1 MTNTNTQQVNMFSG
15 GMDTDTSDMFID
27 KNRYRMAKNLRFVT
41 DTQSSG
47 GELHAVQGF
56 KPVLKGLLPN
66 VIATTVVR
74 NLGVIVQKT
83 PNDDESKW
91 CVKTFDN
98 NKPIQLKTVFL
109 CKEEIGSDKPS
120 VLGLYETNKICKLYI
135 ADGVHPLMI
144 IDLLPKKEV
153 VPVNIDEVAI
163 YSSVVL
169 NKPVINGIT
178 SGSLKSGCVSYT
190 YRLYGLYGPGTEMSI
205 PTRQLQI
212 PEKPVSGNQLKGA
225 KSDYATGCGV
235 SITCNLDNP
244 VPDKFNHI
252 LIYRIS
258 YQVQGQLPLIE
269 LIYDG
274 KRTGNSVRFI
284 DSGQKALGTLTLE
297 EYNSVSGNH
306 IIPKIIESK
315 NDYLFAGNIKEQQH
329 DLFEDY
335 DTRAYS
341 FNPRGIAYLYDAS
354 GANKVNITSST
365 YDTVKPT
372 GDCFNKYNDM
382 STEPLDD
389 RYNYI
394 DGDGSYCRYDI
405 DKYYG
410 GTGVNISWRFV
421 TASLVGDA
429 NVSVRS
435 THSKYGNDGIGTS
448 SICIDKNTS
457 KSTDVTKPVV
467 CEYLKYHND
476 NSSENAQYDISEY
489 VSVSSSLSYS
499 DAKTSMLFRS
509 LRRDE
514 LYRYGIVLYHKNGS
528 ASNVKWIA
536 DIRTP
541 NITWDGCET
550 FYARGKNGNNPEDLI
565 VRPLGIEF
573 DVRNLPEDCVGYEIV
588 RCQRKESDIATI
600 SQGVISRPIAEQYS
614 PGLASRQT
622 TSGSTVYTP
631 SGFIT
636 TNRYWTG
643 DDAYARVHSDA
654 DSSGC
659 EADNFENNTI
669 YQFISPEVSY
679 LKGSIKDFENNTSLS
694 LNPVKYIFGA
704 SSTTLGN
711 TYNQYKTSLAYGG
724 KKYRGIYPSA
734 GNGRF
739 ACGYD
744 TFVQSDNGQ
753 SPVYKT
759 LSRKDAKSN
768 VLFPTLCGKK
778 DGIDIVNSLYK
789 FRSTFEQSIE
799 GIYALEAGRDD
810 ISTDAYGKH
819 GQYTGVTPSRGN
831 IYINY
836 DGTLSR
842 GVSWVSST
850 GDESD
855 VTHGGFQTV
864 RDATYMYVKLY
875 EQSSNVW
882 SRVHNANHIGQAGYI
897 KDDKAIGYVPVYR
910 RINNSLKFSVKDS
923 VIPKEFSWDDY
934 ASRIKDTANWTKSFN
949 DKIDAIGNTNYCNYV
964 SGGGFSQNLEAK
976 DGENFIR
983 DCQLYGPGGSCM
995 LLQIDP
1001 YDNYLDNVSYDKTVP
1016 NPETQILFDTF
1027 GTSNAV
1033 NSKPFTVPGPDPNEP
1048 SEPGSE
1054 DLYTITGFSSV
1065 MPQNPDGSNNVSL
1078 VVKPES
1084 LMGTFLCN
1092 LRKNII
1098 PYGGYSAVDRSL
1110 NTYCSYGNYFKKDDT
1125 NTKHVIFDGDCYI
1138 QPFEYVSMHKQANPE
1153 YLIMK
1158 TMMVVY
1164 VIPVETNINLAYTC
1178 GHELSRNLGDWKTT
1192 LSQIQPA
1199 NVMNKYTQTTPMYQY
1214 NSAYSID
1221 PTAKQYAAQ
1230 SIEEVSDT
1238 VDTRVVYAGP
1248 KQNGARIDSWSKFQ
1262 ASNYIDVDSKYGQL
1276 TQLKSFHNQLLFWQ
1290 ENAFGVLSVNERVQ
1304 ITDDSNMPLM
1314 LGTGGVLQ
1322 RYDYVLTTNG
1332 MKADQY
1338 ADTQSDSAV
1347 YWFDNDRR
1355 ELCSYTQNGSTSL
1368 SKARQIQNL
1377 MNASTLN
1384 YEPVVTYDKKFNEV
1398 LFNVT
1403 DTGAV
1408 VYSEQAQSFTGLY
1421 TIPMKAA
1428 LSFQSDLYFT
1438 DDTMYKWNEDGGNLG
1453 HFLKYVVND
1462 NSSYVKIFD
1471 NAEFGVQT
1479 NDEYNNMKLTF
1490 STKVG
1495 TGTLTKDDITN
1506 REYSYRY
1513 AIPRA
1518 NNAQYGDRMRDK
1530 TMSVEMTTDGDNNF
1544 SIQYIITKY
1553 RISWS

>member
-1 MTNTNTQQVNMFSG
+1 MTNANTQQINMFSG

-56 KPVLKGLLPN
+56 KPVLKELLTN
-66 VIATTVVR
+66 VIAATVVR
-74 NLGVIVQKT
+74 DLGVIIQKT
-83 PNDDESKW
+83 PNNNESKW

-120 VLGLYETNKICKLYI
+120 ILGLYETDKICKLYI

-144 IDLLPKKEV
+144 IDLFPKKEV
-153 VPVNIDEVAI
+153 VPVNIDEVTI

-169 NKPVINGIT
+169 NKPIINGFT
-178 SGSLKSGCVSYT
+178 SGSLKSGCVSYA

-212 PEKPVSGNQLKGA
+212 PEKPVSGNSLKGA

-235 SITCNLDNP
+235 SITCNLDDPIPN
-244 VPDKFNHI
+244 KFDHI

-274 KRTGNSVRFI
+274 KRTGNSVKFI

-335 DTRAYS
+335 DARAYS

-354 GANKVNITSST
+354 GVNRVNVTSST

-389 RYNYI
+389 RNNFI
-394 DGDGSYCRYDI
+394 DEDGSYCRYDI

-429 NVSVRS
+429 NVSVLA
-435 THSKYGNDGIGTS
+435 TGQYGNDRLGTS

-457 KSTDVTKPVV
+457 RSIDVTKPVV
-467 CEYLKYHND
+467 CKYLKYRND
-476 NSSENAQYDISEY
+476 NSSEEAQYDTSEY

-541 NITWDGCET
+541 NITWNGCET
-550 FYARGKNGNNPEDLI
+550 FHARGSKKEDFAEDLI
-565 VRPLGIEF
+565 VKPLGIEF

-614 PGLASRQT
+614 PGLASRPT
-622 TSGSTVYTP
+622 TAGSIVYTP

-643 DDAYARVHSDA
+643 NDAYARVHSNA
-654 DSSGC
+654 DSSGW

-679 LKGSIKDFENNTSLS
+679 LKGSMKDFDNNVSLS

-704 SSTTLGN
+704 SSTTLGD
-711 TYNQYKTSLAYGG
+711 TYNQYKTSLTYEG

-744 TFVQSDNGQ
+744 TFVQSDDGQ
-753 SPVYKT
+753 SAVYKT
-759 LSRKDAKSN
+759 LTRDKAKSN
-768 VLFPTLCGKK
+768 VLFPTLCCKN
-778 DGIDIVNSLYK
+778 DGVDIVNSLYK
-789 FRSTFEQSIE
+789 FRSSFELSRE
-799 GIYALEAGRDD
+799 DGYGSTEAGKDD
-810 ISTDAYGKH
+810 ISTDSNGNH
-819 GQYTGVTPSRGN
+819 NQYTGVTPSRGN
-831 IYINY
+831 IYINS
-836 DGTLSR
+836 DGTLTR
-842 GVSWVSST
+842 GVSFVMSY
-850 GDESD
+850 GNEGN
-855 VTHGGFQTV
+855 VTDGGFQTV

-875 EQSSNVW
+875 EQYSYVW

-897 KDDKAIGYVPVYR
+897 KGDEAVGYVPVYR
-910 RINNSLKFSVKDS
+910 RINNGLKFAVKDS

-934 ASRIKDTANWTKSFN
+934 ASRVKDTANWTKSFN

-976 DGENFIR
+976 DGDNFVR

-1001 YDNYLDNVSYDKTVP
+1001 YDSYLDNVSYDKTVP

-1027 GTSNAV
+1027 GTSGAV
-1033 NSKPFTVPGPDPNEP
+1033 NSNTFSVPK
-1048 SEPGSE
+1048 GSE
-1054 DLYTITGFSSV
+1054 DLYTITGFSNSSE
-1065 MPQNPDGSNNVSL
+1065 DEVSA
-1078 VVKPES
+1078 VIKPES
-1084 LMGTFLCN
+1084 LVGTFLCN
-1092 LRKNII
+1092 LRKNVI

-1164 VIPVETNINLAYTC
+1164 AIPVETNINLAYTY

-1248 KQNGARIDSWSKFQ
+1248 KQNGERIDSWSKFQ

-1276 TQLKSFHNQLLFWQ
+1276 TQLRSFHNQLLFWQ

-1304 ITDDSNMPLM
+1304 MTDDSNMPLI

-1355 ELCSYTQNGSTSL
+1355 ELCTYTQSGSAPL
-1368 SKARQIQNL
+1368 SKAKQVQNL

-1384 YEPVVTYDKKFNEV
+1384 NEPVVTYDKKFNEI

-1403 DTGAV
+1403 DIGAV
-1408 VYSEQAQSFTGLY
+1408 VYSELAQSFTGLY
-1421 TIPMKAA
+1421 TIPMKTA
-1428 LSFQSDLYFT
+1428 LSFQNDLYFT
-1438 DDTMYKWNEDGGNLG
+1438 DDTMYKWNEDGGSLG
-1453 HFLKYVVND
+1453 HSLKYVVND
-1462 NSSYVKIFD
+1462 NSSYVKTFD
-1471 NAEFGVQT
+1471 NAEFGAKT
-1479 NDEYNNMKLTF
+1479 NDECNNMKITF
-1490 STKVG
+1490 KTKVG

-1518 NNAQYGDRMRDK
+1518 ANAEYGDRMRDK
-1530 TMSVEMTTDGDNNF
+1530 TMSVEMTTDSDNNF

>member
-169 NKPVINGIT
+169 NKPIINGFT
-178 SGSLKSGCVSYT
+178 SGSLKSGCVSYA

-212 PEKPVSGNQLKGA
+212 PEKPVSGNSLKGA

-235 SITCNLDNP
+235 SITCNLDDP
-244 VPDKFNHI
+244 VPDKFDHI

-274 KRTGNSVRFI
+274 KRTGNSVKFI

-297 EYNSVSGNH
+297 EYNNVSGNH

-335 DTRAYS
+335 DARAYS

-354 GANKVNITSST
+354 GVNRVNVTSST

-389 RYNYI
+389 RNNFI
-394 DGDGSYCRYDI
+394 DEDGSYCRYDI

-429 NVSVRS
+429 NVSVLA
-435 THSKYGNDGIGTS
+435 TGQYGNDRLGTS

-457 KSTDVTKPVV
+457 RSIDVTKPVV
-467 CEYLKYHND
+467 CKYLKYRND
-476 NSSENAQYDISEY
+476 NSSEKAQYDTSEY

-541 NITWDGCET
+541 NITWNGCET
-550 FYARGKNGNNPEDLI
+550 FHARGSKKEDFAEDLI
-565 VRPLGIEF
+565 VKPLGIEF

-614 PGLASRQT
+614 PGLASRPT
-622 TSGSTVYTP
+622 TAGSIVYTP

-643 DDAYARVHSDA
+643 NDAYARVHSNA
-654 DSSGC
+654 DSSGW

-679 LKGSIKDFENNTSLS
+679 LKGSMKDFDNNVSLS

-704 SSTTLGN
+704 SSTTLGD
-711 TYNQYKTSLAYGG
+711 TYNQYKTSLTYEG

-744 TFVQSDNGQ
+744 TFVQSDDGQ
-753 SPVYKT
+753 SVVYKT
-759 LSRKDAKSN
+759 LTRDKAKSN
-768 VLFPTLCGKK
+768 VLFPTLCCKN
-778 DGIDIVNSLYK
+778 DGVDIVNSLYK
-789 FRSTFEQSIE
+789 FRSSFELSRE
-799 GIYALEAGRDD
+799 GGYGSTEAGKDD
-810 ISTDAYGKH
+810 VSTDSNGDH
-819 GQYTGVTPSRGN
+819 NQYTGVTPSRGN
-831 IYINY
+831 IYINS
-836 DGTLSR
+836 DGTLTR
-842 GVSWVSST
+842 GVSFVMSY
-850 GDESD
+850 GNEGN
-855 VTHGGFQTV
+855 VTDGGFQTV

-875 EQSSNVW
+875 EQYSYVW

-897 KDDKAIGYVPVYR
+897 KGDEAVGYVPVYR
-910 RINNSLKFSVKDS
+910 RINNGLKFAVKDS

-934 ASRIKDTANWTKSFN
+934 ASRVKDTANWTKSFN

-964 SGGGFSQNLEAK
+964 SGGGFSQNIEAK
-976 DGENFIR
+976 DGDNFVR

-1001 YDNYLDNVSYDKTVP
+1001 YDSYLDNVSYDKTVP

-1027 GTSNAV
+1027 GTSGAV
-1033 NSKPFTVPGPDPNEP
+1033 NSNTFSVPE
-1048 SEPGSE
+1048 GSE
-1054 DLYTITGFSSV
+1054 DLYTITGFSNS
-1065 MPQNPDGSNNVSL
+1065 SEEEVSA
-1078 VVKPES
+1078 VIKPES
-1084 LMGTFLCN
+1084 LIGTFLCN
-1092 LRKNII
+1092 LRKNVI

-1164 VIPVETNINLAYTC
+1164 AIPVETNINLAYTY

-1230 SIEEVSDT
+1230 SIEETSDT

-1248 KQNGARIDSWSKFQ
+1248 KQNGERIDSWSKFQ

-1276 TQLKSFHNQLLFWQ
+1276 TQLRSFHNQLLFWQ

-1304 ITDDSNMPLM
+1304 MTDDSNMPLI

-1355 ELCSYTQNGSTSL
+1355 ELCTYTQNGSAPL
-1368 SKARQIQNL
+1368 SKAKQVQNL

-1384 YEPVVTYDKKFNEV
+1384 NEPVVTYDKKFNEI

-1403 DTGAV
+1403 DIGAV
-1408 VYSEQAQSFTGLY
+1408 VYSELAQSFTGLY
-1421 TIPMKAA
+1421 TIPMKTA
-1428 LSFQSDLYFT
+1428 LSFQNDLYFT
-1438 DDTMYKWNEDGGNLG
+1438 DDTMYKWNEDGGSLG
-1453 HFLKYVVND
+1453 HSLKYVVND
-1462 NSSYVKIFD
+1462 NSSYVKTFD
-1471 NAEFGVQT
+1471 NAEFGAKT
-1479 NDEYNNMKLTF
+1479 NDECNNMKITF
-1490 STKVG
+1490 KTKVG

-1518 NNAQYGDRMRDK
+1518 ANAEYGDRMRDK

>member
-56 KPVLKGLLPN
+56 KPVLKELLTN

-74 NLGVIVQKT
+74 DLGVIIQNT
-83 PNDDESKW
+83 PNNNESKW

-98 NKPIQLKTVFL
+98 NSKPIQLKTVFL

-169 NKPVINGIT
+169 NKPVINGFT
-178 SGSLKSGCVSYT
+178 SGSLKSGCVSYA

-244 VPDKFNHI
+244 VPDKFDHI

-274 KRTGNSVRFI
+274 KRTGNSVKFI

-335 DTRAYS
+335 DARAYS

-354 GANKVNITSST
+354 GANKVDVTNST

-429 NVSVRS
+429 NVSVLA
-435 THSKYGNDGIGTS
+435 TGDYGNDMLGTS

-457 KSTDVTKPVV
+457 RSTDVTKPFV
-467 CEYLKYHND
+467 CKYLKYHND
-476 NSSENAQYDISEY
+476 DSSEETQYDTSEY

-550 FYARGKNGNNPEDLI
+550 FHARGSKKEGFAEDLI
-565 VRPLGIEF
+565 VKPLGIEF

-614 PGLASRQT
+614 PGLASRPT
-622 TSGSTVYTP
+622 TAGSTVYTP

-643 DDAYARVHSDA
+643 NDAYARVHSNA
-654 DSSGC
+654 DSSGW

-679 LKGSIKDFENNTSLS
+679 LKGSMKDFDNNVSLS

-711 TYNQYKTSLAYGG
+711 TYNQYKKGLAYEG

-744 TFVQSDNGQ
+744 TFVQSDDGK
-753 SPVYKT
+753 SAEYKT
-759 LSRKDAKSN
+759 LTRDKAKSN
-768 VLFPTLCGKK
+768 VLFPTLCCKN

-789 FRSTFEQSIE
+789 FRSTFELSVE
-799 GIYALEAGRDD
+799 GGISQAGYDD
-810 ISTDAYGKH
+810 ISG

-831 IYINY
+831 IYINS
-836 DGTLSR
+836 DGTLTR
-842 GVSWVSST
+842 GVSFVMSY
-850 GDESD
+850 GNEDN
-855 VTHGGFQTV
+855 VTDGGFQTV
-864 RDATYMYVKLY
+864 RDATYMYIKLY

-897 KDDKAIGYVPVYR
+897 KGDEAVGYTPVYR
-910 RINNSLKFSVKDS
+910 RINNSLKFAVKDS

-934 ASRIKDTANWTKSFN
+934 ASRVKDTANWTKSFN

-976 DGENFIR
+976 DGDNFVR

-1001 YDNYLDNVSYDKTVP
+1001 YDSYLDNTSYDKTVP

-1027 GTSNAV
+1027 GTSDAV
-1033 NSKPFTVPGPDPNEP
+1033 NSNTFSVPK
-1048 SEPGSE
+1048 GSE
-1054 DLYTITGFSSV
+1054 DLYTITGVLS
-1065 MPQNPDGSNNVSL
+1065 DGSERFAVI
-1078 VVKPES
+1078 KPES

-1092 LRKNII
+1092 LRKNVI

-1164 VIPVETNINLAYTC
+1164 AIPVETNINLAYTY

-1230 SIEEVSDT
+1230 SIEETSDT

-1248 KQNGARIDSWSKFQ
+1248 KQNGERIDSWSKFQ

-1304 ITDDSNMPLM
+1304 ITDDSNMPLI

-1355 ELCSYTQNGSTSL
+1355 ELCSYTQNGSAPL
-1368 SKARQIQNL
+1368 SKAKQVQNL
-1377 MNASTLN
+1377 MNTSTLN
-1384 YEPVVTYDKKFNEV
+1384 NEPVVTYDKKFNEI

-1403 DTGAV
+1403 DIGAV
-1408 VYSEQAQSFTGLY
+1408 VYSELAQSFTGLY
-1421 TIPMKAA
+1421 TIPMKTA
-1428 LSFQSDLYFT
+1428 LSFQNDLYFT
-1438 DDTMYKWNEDGGNLG
+1438 DDTMYKWNEDGGSLG
-1453 HFLKYVVND
+1453 HSLKYVVND
-1462 NSSYVKIFD
+1462 NSSYVKTFD
-1471 NAEFGVQT
+1471 NAEFGAKT
-1479 NDEYNNMKLTF
+1479 NDECNNMKITF
-1490 STKVG
+1490 KTKVG

-1518 NNAQYGDRMRDK
+1518 ANAEYGDRMRDK
-1530 TMSVEMTTDGDNNF
+1530 IMSVEMTTDGDNNF

>member
-56 KPVLKGLLPN
+56 KPVLKELLTN
-66 VIATTVVR
+66 VIAATVVR
-74 NLGVIVQKT
+74 DLGVIIQKT
-83 PNDDESKW
+83 PNNNESKW
-91 CVKTFDN
+91 CIKTFDN

-120 VLGLYETNKICKLYI
+120 ILGLYETDKICKLYI

-144 IDLLPKKEV
+144 IDLFPKKEV
-153 VPVNIDEVAI
+153 VPVNIDEVTI

-169 NKPVINGIT
+169 NKPIINGFT
-178 SGSLKSGCVSYT
+178 SGSLKSGCVSYA

-212 PEKPVSGNQLKGA
+212 PEKPVSGNSLKGA

-235 SITCNLDNP
+235 SITCNLDDP
-244 VPDKFNHI
+244 IPDKFDHI

-274 KRTGNSVRFI
+274 KRTGNSVKFI

-335 DTRAYS
+335 DARAYS

-354 GANKVNITSST
+354 GVNRVNVTSST

-389 RYNYI
+389 RNNFI
-394 DGDGSYCRYDI
+394 DEDGSYCRYDI

-429 NVSVRS
+429 NVSVLA
-435 THSKYGNDGIGTS
+435 TGQYGNDRLGTS

-457 KSTDVTKPVV
+457 RSIDVTKPVV
-467 CEYLKYHND
+467 CKYLKYRND
-476 NSSENAQYDISEY
+476 NSSEEAQYDTSEY

-550 FYARGKNGNNPEDLI
+550 FHARGSKKEDFAEDLI
-565 VRPLGIEF
+565 VKPLGIEF

-614 PGLASRQT
+614 PGLASRPT
-622 TSGSTVYTP
+622 TAGSIVYTP

-643 DDAYARVHSDA
+643 NDAYARVHSNA
-654 DSSGC
+654 DSSGW

-679 LKGSIKDFENNTSLS
+679 LKGFMKDFDNNVSLS

-704 SSTTLGN
+704 SSTTLGD
-711 TYNQYKTSLAYGG
+711 TYNQYKTSLTYEG

-744 TFVQSDNGQ
+744 TFVQSDDGQ
-753 SPVYKT
+753 SAVYKT
-759 LSRKDAKSN
+759 LTRDKAKSN
-768 VLFPTLCGKK
+768 VLFPTLCCKN
-778 DGIDIVNSLYK
+778 DGVDIVNSLYK
-789 FRSTFEQSIE
+789 FRSSFELSRE
-799 GIYALEAGRDD
+799 DGYGLTEAGKDD
-810 ISTDAYGKH
+810 ISTDSNGNH
-819 GQYTGVTPSRGN
+819 NQYTGVTPSRGN
-831 IYINY
+831 IYINS
-836 DGTLSR
+836 DGTLTR
-842 GVSWVSST
+842 GVSFVMSY
-850 GDESD
+850 GNEGN
-855 VTHGGFQTV
+855 VTDGGFQTV

-875 EQSSNVW
+875 EQYSYVW

-897 KDDKAIGYVPVYR
+897 KGDEAVGYVPVYR
-910 RINNSLKFSVKDS
+910 RINNGLKFAVKDS

-934 ASRIKDTANWTKSFN
+934 ASRVKDTANWTKSFN

-964 SGGGFSQNLEAK
+964 SGGGFSQNIEAK
-976 DGENFIR
+976 DGDNFVR

-1001 YDNYLDNVSYDKTVP
+1001 YDSYLDNVSYDKTVP

-1027 GTSNAV
+1027 GTSGAV
-1033 NSKPFTVPGPDPNEP
+1033 NSNTFSVPK
-1048 SEPGSE
+1048 GSE
-1054 DLYTITGFSSV
+1054 DLYTITGFSNSSEEEVSV
-1065 MPQNPDGSNNVSL
+1065 VI
-1078 VVKPES
+1078 KPES
-1084 LMGTFLCN
+1084 LIGTFLCN
-1092 LRKNII
+1092 LRKNVI

-1164 VIPVETNINLAYTC
+1164 AIPVETNINLAYTY

-1248 KQNGARIDSWSKFQ
+1248 KQNGERIDSWSKFQ

-1276 TQLKSFHNQLLFWQ
+1276 TQLRSFHNQLLFWQ

-1304 ITDDSNMPLM
+1304 MADDSNMPLI

-1355 ELCSYTQNGSTSL
+1355 ELCTYTQSGSAPL
-1368 SKARQIQNL
+1368 SKAKQVQNL

-1384 YEPVVTYDKKFNEV
+1384 NEPVVTYDKKFNEI

-1403 DTGAV
+1403 DIGAV
-1408 VYSEQAQSFTGLY
+1408 VYSELAQSFTGLY
-1421 TIPMKAA
+1421 TIPMKTA
-1428 LSFQSDLYFT
+1428 LSFQNDLYFT
-1438 DDTMYKWNEDGGNLG
+1438 DDTMYKWNEDGGSLG
-1453 HFLKYVVND
+1453 HSLKYVVND
-1462 NSSYVKIFD
+1462 NSSYVKTFD
-1471 NAEFGVQT
+1471 NAEFGAKT
-1479 NDEYNNMKLTF
+1479 NDECNNMKITF
-1490 STKVG
+1490 KTKVG

-1518 NNAQYGDRMRDK
+1518 ANAEYGDRMRDK

>member
-169 NKPVINGIT
+169 NKPIINDFT
-178 SGSLKSGCVSYT
+178 SGSLKSGCVSYA

-244 VPDKFNHI
+244 VPDKFDHI

-274 KRTGNSVRFI
+274 KRTGNSVKFI

-335 DTRAYS
+335 DARAYS
-341 FNPRGIAYLYDAS
+341 FNPRGIAYLYNAS
-354 GANKVNITSST
+354 GANRVNVTSST

-389 RYNYI
+389 RNNYI
-394 DGDGSYCRYDI
+394 DEDGSYCRYDI

-429 NVSVRS
+429 NVSVLA
-435 THSKYGNDGIGTS
+435 TGDYGNDMLGTS

-457 KSTDVTKPVV
+457 RSTDVTKPFV
-467 CEYLKYHND
+467 CKYLKYHND
-476 NSSENAQYDISEY
+476 DSSEEAQYDTSEY

-550 FYARGKNGNNPEDLI
+550 FHARGSKKEGFAEDLI
-565 VRPLGIEF
+565 VKPLGIEF

-614 PGLASRQT
+614 PGLASRPT
-622 TSGSTVYTP
+622 TAGSTVYTP

-643 DDAYARVHSDA
+643 NDAYARVHSNA
-654 DSSGC
+654 DSSGW

-679 LKGSIKDFENNTSLS
+679 LKGSMKDFDNNVSLS

-711 TYNQYKTSLAYGG
+711 TYNQYKKGLAYEG

-744 TFVQSDNGQ
+744 TFVQSNDGK
-753 SPVYKT
+753 SAEYKT
-759 LSRKDAKSN
+759 LTRDKAKSN
-768 VLFPTLCGKK
+768 VLFPTLCCKN

-789 FRSTFEQSIE
+789 FRSTFELSVE
-799 GIYALEAGRDD
+799 GGISQAGYDD
-810 ISTDAYGKH
+810 ISG
-819 GQYTGVTPSRGN
+819 GQYTGVTPSGGN
-831 IYINY
+831 IYINS
-836 DGTLSR
+836 DGTLTR
-842 GVSWVSST
+842 GVSFVMSY
-850 GDESD
+850 GNEDN
-855 VTHGGFQTV
+855 VTDGGFQTV

-897 KDDKAIGYVPVYR
+897 KGDEAVGYTPVYR
-910 RINNSLKFSVKDS
+910 RINNSLKFAVKDS

-934 ASRIKDTANWTKSFN
+934 ASRVKDTANWTKSFN
-949 DKIDAIGNTNYCNYV
+949 DKIDAVGNTNYCNYV

-976 DGENFIR
+976 DGDNFVR

-1001 YDNYLDNVSYDKTVP
+1001 YDSYLDNTSYDKTVP

-1027 GTSNAV
+1027 GTSGAV
-1033 NSKPFTVPGPDPNEP
+1033 NSNTFSVPK
-1048 SEPGSE
+1048 GSE
-1054 DLYTITGFSSV
+1054 DLYTITGVLS
-1065 MPQNPDGSNNVSL
+1065 DGSEALAVI
-1078 VVKPES
+1078 KPES
-1084 LMGTFLCN
+1084 LTGTFLCN
-1092 LRKNII
+1092 LRKNVI

-1138 QPFEYVSMHKQANPE
+1138 QPFEYVSMHKQVNPE

-1164 VIPVETNINLAYTC
+1164 AIPVETNINLAYTY

-1230 SIEEVSDT
+1230 SIEETSDT
-1238 VDTRVVYAGP
+1238 VDTRVVYSGP
-1248 KQNGARIDSWSKFQ
+1248 KQNGERIDSWSKFQ

-1355 ELCSYTQNGSTSL
+1355 ELCSYTQNGSAPL
-1368 SKARQIQNL
+1368 SKAKQVQNL

-1384 YEPVVTYDKKFNEV
+1384 NEPVVTYDKKFNEI

-1403 DTGAV
+1403 DIGAV
-1408 VYSEQAQSFTGLY
+1408 VYSELAQSFTGLY
-1421 TIPMKAA
+1421 TIPMKTA
-1428 LSFQSDLYFT
+1428 LSFQNDLYFT
-1438 DDTMYKWNEDGGNLG
+1438 DDTMYKWNEDGGSLG
-1453 HFLKYVVND
+1453 HSLKYVVND
-1462 NSSYVKIFD
+1462 NSSYVKTFD
-1471 NAEFGVQT
+1471 NAEFGAKT
-1479 NDEYNNMKLTF
+1479 NDECNNMKITF
-1490 STKVG
+1490 KTKVG

-1518 NNAQYGDRMRDK
+1518 ANAEYGDRMRDK

>member
-1 MTNTNTQQVNMFSG
+1 MTNANTQQINMFSG

-56 KPVLKGLLPN
+56 KPVLKELLTN
-66 VIATTVVR
+66 VIAATVVR
-74 NLGVIVQKT
+74 DLGVIIQKT
-83 PNDDESKW
+83 PNNNESKW

-120 VLGLYETNKICKLYI
+120 ILGLYETDKICKLYI

-144 IDLLPKKEV
+144 IDLFPKKEV
-153 VPVNIDEVAI
+153 VPVNIDEVTI

-169 NKPVINGIT
+169 NKPIINGFT
-178 SGSLKSGCVSYT
+178 SGSLKSGCVSYA
-190 YRLYGLYGPGTEMSI
+190 YRLYGLYGAGTEMSI

-212 PEKPVSGNQLKGA
+212 PEKPVSGNSLKGA

-235 SITCNLDNP
+235 SITCNLDDP
-244 VPDKFNHI
+244 IPDKFDHI

-274 KRTGNSVRFI
+274 KRTGNSVKFI

-335 DTRAYS
+335 DARAYS

-354 GANKVNITSST
+354 GVNRVNVTSST

-389 RYNYI
+389 RNNFI
-394 DGDGSYCRYDI
+394 DDDGSYCRYDI

-429 NVSVRS
+429 NVSVLA
-435 THSKYGNDGIGTS
+435 TGQYGNDRLGTS

-457 KSTDVTKPVV
+457 RSIDVTKPVV
-467 CEYLKYHND
+467 CKYLKYRND
-476 NSSENAQYDISEY
+476 NSSEEAQYDTSEY

-550 FYARGKNGNNPEDLI
+550 FHARGSKKEDFAEDLI
-565 VRPLGIEF
+565 VKPLGIEF

-614 PGLASRQT
+614 PGLASRPT
-622 TSGSTVYTP
+622 TAGSIVYTP

-643 DDAYARVHSDA
+643 NDAYARVHSNA
-654 DSSGC
+654 DSSGW

-679 LKGSIKDFENNTSLS
+679 LKGSMKDFDNNASLS

-704 SSTTLGN
+704 SSTTLGD
-711 TYNQYKTSLAYGG
+711 TYNQYKTSLTYEG

-744 TFVQSDNGQ
+744 TFVQSDDRQ
-753 SPVYKT
+753 SAVYKT
-759 LSRKDAKSN
+759 LTRDKAKSN
-768 VLFPTLCGKK
+768 VLFPTLCCKN
-778 DGIDIVNSLYK
+778 DGVDIVNSLYK
-789 FRSTFEQSIE
+789 FRSSFELSRE
-799 GIYALEAGRDD
+799 DGYGLTEAGKDD
-810 ISTDAYGKH
+810 ISTDSNGNH
-819 GQYTGVTPSRGN
+819 NQYTGVTPSRGN
-831 IYINY
+831 IYINS
-836 DGTLSR
+836 DGTLTR
-842 GVSWVSST
+842 GVSFVMSY
-850 GDESD
+850 GNEGN
-855 VTHGGFQTV
+855 VTDGGFQTV

-875 EQSSNVW
+875 EQYSYVW

-897 KDDKAIGYVPVYR
+897 KGDEAVGYVPIYR
-910 RINNSLKFSVKDS
+910 RINNSLKFAVKDS
-923 VIPKEFSWDDY
+923 IIPKEFSWDDY
-934 ASRIKDTANWTKSFN
+934 ASRVKDTANWTKSFN

-964 SGGGFSQNLEAK
+964 SGGGFSQNIEAK
-976 DGENFIR
+976 DGDNFVR

-1001 YDNYLDNVSYDKTVP
+1001 YDSYLDNVSYDKTVP

-1027 GTSNAV
+1027 GTSGAV
-1033 NSKPFTVPGPDPNEP
+1033 NSNTFSVPK
-1048 SEPGSE
+1048 GSE
-1054 DLYTITGFSSV
+1054 DLYTITGFSNSSE
-1065 MPQNPDGSNNVSL
+1065 DEVSA
-1078 VVKPES
+1078 VIKPES
-1084 LMGTFLCN
+1084 LIGTFLCN
-1092 LRKNII
+1092 LRKNVI

-1138 QPFEYVSMHKQANPE
+1138 QPFEYVSMHKQVNPE

-1164 VIPVETNINLAYTC
+1164 AIPVETNINLAYTY

-1230 SIEEVSDT
+1230 SIEETSDT
-1238 VDTRVVYAGP
+1238 VDTRVVYTGP
-1248 KQNGARIDSWSKFQ
+1248 KQNGERIDSWSKFQ

-1276 TQLKSFHNQLLFWQ
+1276 TQLRSFHNQLLFWQ

-1304 ITDDSNMPLM
+1304 MTDDSNMPLI

-1355 ELCSYTQNGSTSL
+1355 ELYTYTQSGSAPL
-1368 SKARQIQNL
+1368 SKAKQVQNL

-1384 YEPVVTYDKKFNEV
+1384 NEPVVTYDKKFNEI

-1403 DTGAV
+1403 DIGAV
-1408 VYSEQAQSFTGLY
+1408 VYSELAQSFTGLY

-1438 DDTMYKWNEDGGNLG
+1438 NDTMYKWNEDGGNLG
-1453 HFLKYVVND
+1453 HSLKYVVND

-1471 NAEFGVQT
+1471 NAEFGAQT
-1479 NDEYNNMKLTF
+1479 NDECNNMKITF
-1490 STKVG
+1490 KTKVG

-1518 NNAQYGDRMRDK
+1518 ANAEYGDRMRDK

>member
-1 MTNTNTQQVNMFSG
+1 MTNANTQQINMFSG

-56 KPVLKGLLPN
+56 KPVLKELLTN
-66 VIATTVVR
+66 VIAATVVR
-74 NLGVIVQKT
+74 DLGVIIQKT
-83 PNDDESKW
+83 PNNNESKW

-120 VLGLYETNKICKLYI
+120 ILGLYETDKICKLYI

-144 IDLLPKKEV
+144 IDLFPKKEV
-153 VPVNIDEVAI
+153 VPVNIDEVTI

-169 NKPVINGIT
+169 NKPIINGFT
-178 SGSLKSGCVSYT
+178 SGSLKSGCVSYA

-212 PEKPVSGNQLKGA
+212 PEKPLSGNQLKGA

-244 VPDKFNHI
+244 VPDKFDHI

-274 KRTGNSVRFI
+274 KRTGNSVKFI

-335 DTRAYS
+335 DARAYS

-354 GANKVNITSST
+354 GVNRVDVTSST

-382 STEPLDD
+382 SIEPLDD
-389 RYNYI
+389 RNNFI
-394 DGDGSYCRYDI
+394 DEDGSYCRYDI

-429 NVSVRS
+429 NVSVLA
-435 THSKYGNDGIGTS
+435 TGKYGNDRLGTS

-457 KSTDVTKPVV
+457 RSIDVTKPVV
-467 CEYLKYHND
+467 CKYLKYRND
-476 NSSENAQYDISEY
+476 NSSEKAQYDTSEY

-550 FYARGKNGNNPEDLI
+550 FHARGSREEDFAEDLI
-565 VRPLGIEF
+565 VKPLGIEF

-614 PGLASRQT
+614 PVLASRPT
-622 TSGSTVYTP
+622 IAGSIVYTP

-643 DDAYARVHSDA
+643 NDAYARVYSNA
-654 DSSGC
+654 DSSGW

-679 LKGSIKDFENNTSLS
+679 LKGSMKDFNNNVSLS

-704 SSTTLGN
+704 SSTTLGD
-711 TYNQYKTSLAYGG
+711 TYNQYKTSLTYEG

-744 TFVQSDNGQ
+744 TFVQSDDGQ
-753 SPVYKT
+753 SVVYKT
-759 LSRKDAKSN
+759 LTRDKAKSN
-768 VLFPTLCGKK
+768 VLFPTLCCKN
-778 DGIDIVNSLYK
+778 DGVDIVNSLYK
-789 FRSTFEQSIE
+789 FRSSFEFSRE
-799 GIYALEAGRDD
+799 YGLTEAGKDD
-810 ISTDAYGKH
+810 ISTDSKGNNN
-819 GQYTGVTPSRGN
+819 QYTGVTPSRGN
-831 IYINY
+831 IYINS
-836 DGTLSR
+836 DGTLTR
-842 GVSWVSST
+842 GVSFVMSY
-850 GDESD
+850 GNEGN
-855 VTHGGFQTV
+855 VTDGGFQTV
-864 RDATYMYVKLY
+864 RDATYIYVKLY
-875 EQSSNVW
+875 EQSSYVW

-897 KDDKAIGYVPVYR
+897 KGDKAVGYVPVYR
-910 RINNSLKFSVKDS
+910 RINNGLKFAVRDS

-934 ASRIKDTANWTKSFN
+934 ASRVKDTANWTKSFN

-964 SGGGFSQNLEAK
+964 SGGGFSQNIEAK
-976 DGENFIR
+976 DGDNFVR

-1001 YDNYLDNVSYDKTVP
+1001 YDSYLDNTLYDRTVP

-1027 GTSNAV
+1027 GTSGAV
-1033 NSKPFTVPGPDPNEP
+1033 NSNTFSVPK
-1048 SEPGSE
+1048 GSE
-1054 DLYTITGFSSV
+1054 DLYTVTGFSNRSE
-1065 MPQNPDGSNNVSL
+1065 DEVSA
-1078 VVKPES
+1078 VIKPES
-1084 LMGTFLCN
+1084 LVGTFLCN
-1092 LRKNII
+1092 LRKNVI

-1110 NTYCSYGNYFKKDDT
+1110 NTYCSYGNYFKKDDA

-1164 VIPVETNINLAYTC
+1164 AIPVETNINLAYTY

-1248 KQNGARIDSWSKFQ
+1248 KQNGERIDSWSKFQ

-1276 TQLKSFHNQLLFWQ
+1276 TQLRSFHNQLLFWQ

-1304 ITDDSNMPLM
+1304 MTDDSNMPLI
-1314 LGTGGVLQ
+1314 LGIGGVLQ

-1332 MKADQY
+1332 MKANQY

-1355 ELCSYTQNGSTSL
+1355 ELCTYTQNGSVPL
-1368 SKARQIQNL
+1368 SKAKQVQNL

-1384 YEPVVTYDKKFNEV
+1384 NEPVVTYDKKFNEI

-1403 DTGAV
+1403 DIGAV
-1408 VYSEQAQSFTGLY
+1408 VYSELAQSFTGLY
-1421 TIPMKAA
+1421 TIPMKTA
-1428 LSFQSDLYFT
+1428 LSFQNDLYFT
-1438 DDTMYKWNEDGGNLG
+1438 ADTMYKWNEDGGSLG
-1453 HFLKYVVND
+1453 HSLKYVVND
-1462 NSSYVKIFD
+1462 NSSYVKTFD
-1471 NAEFGVQT
+1471 NAEFGAKT
-1479 NDEYNNMKLTF
+1479 NDECNNMKITF
-1490 STKVG
+1490 KTKVG

-1518 NNAQYGDRMRDK
+1518 ANAEYGDRMRDK

>member
-1 MTNTNTQQVNMFSG
+1 MTNINTQQVNTFSG

-27 KNRYRMAKNLRFVT
+27 KNRYRMVKNLRFVT

-47 GELHAVQGF
+47 GELHAVRGF

-169 NKPVINGIT
+169 NKPIINGFT
-178 SGSLKSGCVSYT
+178 SGSLKSGCVSYA

-212 PEKPVSGNQLKGA
+212 PEKPVSGNSLKGA

-235 SITCNLDNP
+235 SITCNLDDP
-244 VPDKFNHI
+244 IPDKFDHI

-274 KRTGNSVRFI
+274 KRTGNSVKFI

-335 DTRAYS
+335 DARAYS

-354 GANKVNITSST
+354 GVNRVNVTSST

-389 RYNYI
+389 RNNFI
-394 DGDGSYCRYDI
+394 DEDGSYCRYDI

-429 NVSVRS
+429 NVSVLA
-435 THSKYGNDGIGTS
+435 TGQYGNDRLGTS

-457 KSTDVTKPVV
+457 RSIDVTKPVV
-467 CEYLKYHND
+467 CKYLKYRND
-476 NSSENAQYDISEY
+476 NSSEEAQYDTSEY

-550 FYARGKNGNNPEDLI
+550 FHARGSKKEDFAEDLI
-565 VRPLGIEF
+565 VKPLGIEF

-614 PGLASRQT
+614 PGLASRPT
-622 TSGSTVYTP
+622 TAGSIVYTP

-643 DDAYARVHSDA
+643 NDAYARVHSNA
-654 DSSGC
+654 DSSGW

-679 LKGSIKDFENNTSLS
+679 LKGSMKDFDNNASLS

-704 SSTTLGN
+704 SSTTLGD
-711 TYNQYKTSLAYGG
+711 TYNQYKTSLTYEG

-744 TFVQSDNGQ
+744 TFVQSDDGQ
-753 SPVYKT
+753 SAEYKT
-759 LSRKDAKSN
+759 LTRDKAKSN
-768 VLFPTLCGKK
+768 VLFPTLCCKN
-778 DGIDIVNSLYK
+778 DGVDIVNSLYK
-789 FRSTFEQSIE
+789 FRSSFELSRE
-799 GIYALEAGRDD
+799 GGYGSTEAGKDD
-810 ISTDAYGKH
+810 VSTDSNGDH
-819 GQYTGVTPSRGN
+819 NQYTGVTPSRGN
-831 IYINY
+831 IYINS
-836 DGTLSR
+836 DGTLTR
-842 GVSWVSST
+842 GVSFVMSY
-850 GDESD
+850 GNEGN
-855 VTHGGFQTV
+855 VTDGGFQTV

-875 EQSSNVW
+875 EQYSYVW

-897 KDDKAIGYVPVYR
+897 KGDEAVGYVPVYR
-910 RINNSLKFSVKDS
+910 RINNRLKFAVKDS

-934 ASRIKDTANWTKSFN
+934 ASRVKDTANWTKSFN

-964 SGGGFSQNLEAK
+964 SGGGFSQNIEAK
-976 DGENFIR
+976 DGDNFVR

-1001 YDNYLDNVSYDKTVP
+1001 YDSYLDNTPYDKTVP

-1027 GTSNAV
+1027 GTSGAV
-1033 NSKPFTVPGPDPNEP
+1033 NSNTFSVPK
-1048 SEPGSE
+1048 GSE
-1054 DLYTITGFSSV
+1054 DLYTITGVLS
-1065 MPQNPDGSNNVSL
+1065 DGSEALAVI
-1078 VVKPES
+1078 KPES
-1084 LMGTFLCN
+1084 LTGTFLCN
-1092 LRKNII
+1092 LRKNVI

-1138 QPFEYVSMHKQANPE
+1138 QPFEYVSMHKQTNPE

-1164 VIPVETNINLAYTC
+1164 AIPVETNINLAYTY

-1248 KQNGARIDSWSKFQ
+1248 KQNGERIDSWSKFQ

-1355 ELCSYTQNGSTSL
+1355 ELCTYTQNGSVPL
-1368 SKARQIQNL
+1368 SKAKQVQNL

-1384 YEPVVTYDKKFNEV
+1384 NEPVVTYDKKFNEI

-1403 DTGAV
+1403 DIGAV
-1408 VYSEQAQSFTGLY
+1408 VYSELAQSFTGLY
-1421 TIPMKAA
+1421 TIPMKTA
-1428 LSFQSDLYFT
+1428 LSFQNDLYFT
-1438 DDTMYKWNEDGGNLG
+1438 DDTMYKWNEDGGSLG
-1453 HFLKYVVND
+1453 HSLKYVVND
-1462 NSSYVKIFD
+1462 NSSYVKTFD
-1471 NAEFGVQT
+1471 NAEFGAKT
-1479 NDEYNNMKLTF
+1479 NDECNNMKITF
-1490 STKVG
+1490 KTKVG

-1518 NNAQYGDRMRDK
+1518 ANAEYGDRMRDK
-1530 TMSVEMTTDGDNNF
+1530 TMSVEMTTDDDNNF

>member
-1 MTNTNTQQVNMFSG
+1 MTNANTQQINMFSG

-56 KPVLKGLLPN
+56 KPVLKELLTN
-66 VIATTVVR
+66 VIAATVVR
-74 NLGVIVQKT
+74 DLGVIIQKT
-83 PNDDESKW
+83 PNNNESKW

-120 VLGLYETNKICKLYI
+120 ILGLYETDKICKLYI

-144 IDLLPKKEV
+144 IDLFPKKEV
-153 VPVNIDEVAI
+153 VPVNIDEVTI

-169 NKPVINGIT
+169 NKPIINGFT
-178 SGSLKSGCVSYT
+178 SGSLKSGCVSYA

-212 PEKPVSGNQLKGA
+212 PEKPVSGNSLKGA

-235 SITCNLDNP
+235 SIICNLDDP
-244 VPDKFNHI
+244 IPDKFDHI

-274 KRTGNSVRFI
+274 KRTGNSVKFI

-335 DTRAYS
+335 DARAYS

-354 GANKVNITSST
+354 GVNMVNVTSST

-389 RYNYI
+389 RNNFI
-394 DGDGSYCRYDI
+394 DKDGSYCRYDI

-429 NVSVRS
+429 NVSVLA
-435 THSKYGNDGIGTS
+435 TGQYGNDRLGTS

-457 KSTDVTKPVV
+457 RSIDVTKPVV
-467 CEYLKYHND
+467 CKYLKYRND
-476 NSSENAQYDISEY
+476 NSSEEAQYDTSEY

-541 NITWDGCET
+541 NITWNGCET
-550 FYARGKNGNNPEDLI
+550 FHARGSKKEDFAEDLI
-565 VRPLGIEF
+565 VKPLGIEF

-614 PGLASRQT
+614 PGLASRST
-622 TSGSTVYTP
+622 TAGSIVYTP

-643 DDAYARVHSDA
+643 NDAYARVHSNA
-654 DSSGC
+654 DSSGW

-679 LKGSIKDFENNTSLS
+679 LKGSMKDFDNNVSLS

-704 SSTTLGN
+704 SSTTLGD
-711 TYNQYKTSLAYGG
+711 TYNQYKTSLTYEG

-744 TFVQSDNGQ
+744 TFVQSDDGQ
-753 SPVYKT
+753 SAVYKT
-759 LSRKDAKSN
+759 LTRDKAKSN
-768 VLFPTLCGKK
+768 VLFPTLCCKN
-778 DGIDIVNSLYK
+778 DGVDIVNSLYK
-789 FRSTFEQSIE
+789 FRSSFELSRE
-799 GIYALEAGRDD
+799 DGYGSTEAGKDD
-810 ISTDAYGKH
+810 ISTDSNGNH
-819 GQYTGVTPSRGN
+819 NQYTGVTPSRGN
-831 IYINY
+831 IYINS
-836 DGTLSR
+836 DGTLTR
-842 GVSWVSST
+842 GVSFVMSY
-850 GDESD
+850 GNEGN
-855 VTHGGFQTV
+855 VTDGGFQTV

-875 EQSSNVW
+875 EQSSYVW

-897 KDDKAIGYVPVYR
+897 KGDETVGYVPVYR
-910 RINNSLKFSVKDS
+910 RINNSLKFAVKDS

-934 ASRIKDTANWTKSFN
+934 ASRVKDTANWTKSFN

-964 SGGGFSQNLEAK
+964 SGGGFSQNIEAK
-976 DGENFIR
+976 DGDNFVR

-1001 YDNYLDNVSYDKTVP
+1001 YDSYLDNVSYDKTVP

-1027 GTSNAV
+1027 GTSGAV
-1033 NSKPFTVPGPDPNEP
+1033 NSNTFSVPK
-1048 SEPGSE
+1048 GSE
-1054 DLYTITGFSSV
+1054 DLYTITGFSNSSEEEV
-1065 MPQNPDGSNNVSL
+1065 WAVI
-1078 VVKPES
+1078 KPES
-1084 LMGTFLCN
+1084 LIGTFLCN
-1092 LRKNII
+1092 LRKNVI

-1164 VIPVETNINLAYTC
+1164 AIPVETNINLAYTY

-1248 KQNGARIDSWSKFQ
+1248 KQNGERIDSWSKFQ

-1276 TQLKSFHNQLLFWQ
+1276 TQLRSFYNQLLFWQ

-1304 ITDDSNMPLM
+1304 MTDDSNMPLI
-1314 LGTGGVLQ
+1314 LGTGGALQ

-1355 ELCSYTQNGSTSL
+1355 ELCTYTQNGSAPL
-1368 SKARQIQNL
+1368 SKAKQVQNL

-1384 YEPVVTYDKKFNEV
+1384 NEPVVTYDKKFNEI

-1403 DTGAV
+1403 DIGAV
-1408 VYSEQAQSFTGLY
+1408 VYSELAQSFTGLY
-1421 TIPMKAA
+1421 TIPMKTA
-1428 LSFQSDLYFT
+1428 LSFQNDLYFT
-1438 DDTMYKWNEDGGNLG
+1438 DDTMYKWNEDGGSLG
-1453 HFLKYVVND
+1453 HSLKYVVND
-1462 NSSYVKIFD
+1462 NSSYVKTFD
-1471 NAEFGVQT
+1471 NAEFGAKT
-1479 NDEYNNMKLTF
+1479 NDECNNMKITF
-1490 STKVG
+1490 KTKVG

-1518 NNAQYGDRMRDK
+1518 ANAEYGDRMRDK
-1530 TMSVEMTTDGDNNF
+1530 TMSVEMTTDDDNNF

>member
-1 MTNTNTQQVNMFSG
+1 MTNANTQQINMFSG

-56 KPVLKGLLPN
+56 KPVLKELLTN
-66 VIATTVVR
+66 VIAATVVR
-74 NLGVIVQKT
+74 DLGVIIQKT
-83 PNDDESKW
+83 PNNNESKW
-91 CVKTFDN
+91 CVKTFNN

-120 VLGLYETNKICKLYI
+120 ILGLCETDKIYKLYI

-144 IDLLPKKEV
+144 IDLFPKKEV
-153 VPVNIDEVAI
+153 VPVNIDEVTI

-169 NKPVINGIT
+169 NKPIINGFT
-178 SGSLKSGCVSYT
+178 SGSLKSGCVSYA

-212 PEKPVSGNQLKGA
+212 PEKPVSGNSLKGA

-235 SITCNLDNP
+235 SITCNLDDP
-244 VPDKFNHI
+244 IPDKFDHI

-274 KRTGNSVRFI
+274 KRTGNSVKFI
-284 DSGQKALGTLTLE
+284 DSGKKALGTLTLE

-335 DTRAYS
+335 DARAYS

-354 GANKVNITSST
+354 GVNKVNVTSST

-389 RYNYI
+389 RVNYI
-394 DGDGSYCRYDI
+394 DNDGSYCRYDI

-429 NVSVRS
+429 NVSVLA
-435 THSKYGNDGIGTS
+435 TGKYGNDGLGTS

-457 KSTDVTKPVV
+457 RSIDVTKPVV
-467 CEYLKYHND
+467 CKYLKYRND
-476 NSSENAQYDISEY
+476 NSSEEAQYDTSEY
-489 VSVSSSLSYS
+489 VSIDSSLSYS

-541 NITWDGCET
+541 NITWKGCET
-550 FYARGKNGNNPEDLI
+550 FHARSKTGDFAEDLI
-565 VRPLGIEF
+565 VKPLGIEF

-614 PGLASRQT
+614 PGLASRPT

-643 DDAYARVHSDA
+643 NDAYARVYSNA
-654 DSSGC
+654 DSSGW

-679 LKGSIKDFENNTSLS
+679 LKGSMKDFDNNVSLS

-704 SSTTLGN
+704 SSTTLGD
-711 TYNQYKTSLAYGG
+711 TYNQYKTSLAYEG

-744 TFVQSDNGQ
+744 TFVQSDDGL
-753 SPVYKT
+753 SAVYKT
-759 LSRKDAKSN
+759 LTRVKAKSN
-768 VLFPTLCGKK
+768 VLFPTLCCKN
-778 DGIDIVNSLYK
+778 DGVDIVNSLYK
-789 FRSTFEQSIE
+789 FRSTFELSNE
-799 GIYALEAGRDD
+799 NAPLEVSGIPEAGNDD
-810 ISTDAYGKH
+810 ISTDSNGNH
-819 GQYTGVTPSRGN
+819 NQYTGVTPSRGN
-831 IYINY
+831 IYINS
-836 DGTLSR
+836 DGILTR
-842 GVSWVSST
+842 GVSFVMSY
-850 GDESD
+850 GNADN
-855 VTHGGFQTV
+855 VTDGGFQTV

-875 EQSSNVW
+875 EQSSYVW

-897 KDDKAIGYVPVYR
+897 KGDEAVGYVPIYR
-910 RINNSLKFSVKDS
+910 RINNSLKFAVKDS

-934 ASRIKDTANWTKSFN
+934 ASRVKDTANWTKSFN

-964 SGGGFSQNLEAK
+964 SGGGFSQDLKAK
-976 DGENFIR
+976 DGDNFVR

-1001 YDNYLDNVSYDKTVP
+1001 YDSYLDNVSYDKTVP

-1027 GTSNAV
+1027 GTSGAV
-1033 NSKPFTVPGPDPNEP
+1033 NSIAFSVPK
-1048 SEPGSE
+1048 GSE
-1054 DLYTITGFSSV
+1054 DLYTITGFSNS
-1065 MPQNPDGSNNVSL
+1065 SEEEVSA
-1078 VVKPES
+1078 VIKPES
-1084 LMGTFLCN
+1084 LVGTFLCN
-1092 LRKNII
+1092 LRKNVI

-1125 NTKHVIFDGDCYI
+1125 STKHVIFDGDCYI

-1164 VIPVETNINLAYTC
+1164 AIPVETNINLAYTY

-1199 NVMNKYTQTTPMYQY
+1199 NVMNKYTQTAPMYQY

-1238 VDTRVVYAGP
+1238 VDTRVVYTGP
-1248 KQNGARIDSWSKFQ
+1248 KQKGERIDSWSKFQ

-1276 TQLKSFHNQLLFWQ
+1276 TQLRSFHNQLLFWQ

-1304 ITDDSNMPLM
+1304 MTDDSNMPLI

-1332 MKADQY
+1332 MKANQY

-1355 ELCSYTQNGSTSL
+1355 ELCTYTQNGSAPL
-1368 SKARQIQNL
+1368 SKAKQVQNL

-1384 YEPVVTYDKKFNEV
+1384 NEPVVTYDKKFNEI

-1403 DTGAV
+1403 DIGAI
-1408 VYSEQAQSFTGLY
+1408 VYSELAQSFTGLY
-1421 TIPMKAA
+1421 TISMKTA
-1428 LSFQSDLYFT
+1428 LSFQNDLYFT
-1438 DDTMYKWNEDGGNLG
+1438 ADTMYKWNEDGGSLG
-1453 HFLKYVVND
+1453 HSLKYVVND
-1462 NSSYVKIFD
+1462 NSSYVKTFD
-1471 NAEFGVQT
+1471 NAEFGAKT
-1479 NDEYNNMKLTF
+1479 NDECNNMKITF
-1490 STKVG
+1490 KTKVG

-1518 NNAQYGDRMRDK
+1518 ANAEYGDRMRDK
-1530 TMSVEMTTDGDNNF
+1530 TMSVEMTTDDDNNF

>member
-1 MTNTNTQQVNMFSG
+1 MTNANTQQINMFSG

-56 KPVLKGLLPN
+56 KPVLKELLTN
-66 VIATTVVR
+66 VIAATVVR
-74 NLGVIVQKT
+74 DLGVIIQKT
-83 PNDDESKW
+83 PNNNESKW

-120 VLGLYETNKICKLYI
+120 ILGLYETDKICKLYI

-144 IDLLPKKEV
+144 IDLFPKKEV
-153 VPVNIDEVAI
+153 VPVNIDEVTI

-169 NKPVINGIT
+169 NKPIINGFT
-178 SGSLKSGCVSYT
+178 SGSLKSGCVSYA

-212 PEKPVSGNQLKGA
+212 PEKPVYGNSLKGA

-235 SITCNLDNP
+235 SITCNLDDP
-244 VPDKFNHI
+244 IPDKFDHI

-274 KRTGNSVRFI
+274 KRTGNSVKFI

-335 DTRAYS
+335 DARAYS

-354 GANKVNITSST
+354 GVNMVNVTSST

-389 RYNYI
+389 RNNFI
-394 DGDGSYCRYDI
+394 DEDGSYCRYDI

-429 NVSVRS
+429 NVSVLA
-435 THSKYGNDGIGTS
+435 TGQYGNDRLGTS

-457 KSTDVTKPVV
+457 RSIDVTKPVV
-467 CEYLKYHND
+467 CKYLKYRND
-476 NSSENAQYDISEY
+476 NSSEEAQYDTSEY
-489 VSVSSSLSYS
+489 VSVSSRLSYS

-541 NITWDGCET
+541 NITWNGCET
-550 FYARGKNGNNPEDLI
+550 FHARGSKKEDFAEDLI
-565 VRPLGIEF
+565 VKPLGIEF

-614 PGLASRQT
+614 PGLASRPT
-622 TSGSTVYTP
+622 TAGSIVYTP

-643 DDAYARVHSDA
+643 NDAYARVHSNA
-654 DSSGC
+654 DSSGW

-679 LKGSIKDFENNTSLS
+679 LKGSMKDFDNNESLS

-704 SSTTLGN
+704 SSTTLGD
-711 TYNQYKTSLAYGG
+711 TYNQYKTSLTYEG

-744 TFVQSDNGQ
+744 TFVQSDDGQ
-753 SPVYKT
+753 SAVYKT
-759 LSRKDAKSN
+759 LTRDKAKSN
-768 VLFPTLCGKK
+768 VLFPTLCCKN
-778 DGIDIVNSLYK
+778 DGVDIVNSLYK
-789 FRSTFEQSIE
+789 FRSSFELSRE
-799 GIYALEAGRDD
+799 DGYGSTEAGKDD
-810 ISTDAYGKH
+810 ISTDSNGNH
-819 GQYTGVTPSRGN
+819 NQYTGVTPSRGN
-831 IYINY
+831 IYINS
-836 DGTLSR
+836 DGTLTR
-842 GVSWVSST
+842 GVSFVMSY
-850 GDESD
+850 GNEGN
-855 VTHGGFQTV
+855 VTDGGFQTV

-875 EQSSNVW
+875 EQYSYVW

-897 KDDKAIGYVPVYR
+897 KGDETVGYVPVYR
-910 RINNSLKFSVKDS
+910 RINNSLKFAVKDS

-934 ASRIKDTANWTKSFN
+934 ASRVKDTANWTKSFN

-964 SGGGFSQNLEAK
+964 SGGGFSQNIEAK
-976 DGENFIR
+976 DGDNFVR

-1001 YDNYLDNVSYDKTVP
+1001 YDSYLDNVSYDKTVP

-1027 GTSNAV
+1027 GTSGAV
-1033 NSKPFTVPGPDPNEP
+1033 NSNTFSVPK
-1048 SEPGSE
+1048 GSE
-1054 DLYTITGFSSV
+1054 DLYTITGFSNS
-1065 MPQNPDGSNNVSL
+1065 SEEEVSA
-1078 VVKPES
+1078 VIKPES
-1084 LMGTFLCN
+1084 LIGTFLCN
-1092 LRKNII
+1092 LRKNVI

-1164 VIPVETNINLAYTC
+1164 AIPVETNINLAYTY

-1248 KQNGARIDSWSKFQ
+1248 KQNGERIDSWSKFQ

-1276 TQLKSFHNQLLFWQ
+1276 TQLRSFHNQLLFWQ

-1304 ITDDSNMPLM
+1304 MTDDSNMPLI

-1355 ELCSYTQNGSTSL
+1355 ELCTYTQNGSAPL
-1368 SKARQIQNL
+1368 SKAKQVQNL

-1384 YEPVVTYDKKFNEV
+1384 NEPVVTYDKKFNEI

-1403 DTGAV
+1403 DIGAV
-1408 VYSEQAQSFTGLY
+1408 VYSELAQSFTGLY
-1421 TIPMKAA
+1421 TIPMKTA
-1428 LSFQSDLYFT
+1428 LSFQNDLYFT
-1438 DDTMYKWNEDGGNLG
+1438 DDTMYKWNEDGGSLD
-1453 HFLKYVVND
+1453 HSLKYVVND
-1462 NSSYVKIFD
+1462 NSSYVKTFD
-1471 NAEFGVQT
+1471 NAEFGAKT
-1479 NDEYNNMKLTF
+1479 NDECNNMKITF
-1490 STKVG
+1490 KTKVG

-1518 NNAQYGDRMRDK
+1518 ANAEYGDRMRDK

>member
-1 MTNTNTQQVNMFSG
+1 MTNANTQQINMFSG

-56 KPVLKGLLPN
+56 KPVLKELLTN
-66 VIATTVVR
+66 VIAATVVR
-74 NLGVIVQKT
+74 DLGVIIQKT
-83 PNDDESKW
+83 PNNNESKW

-120 VLGLYETNKICKLYI
+120 ILGLYETDKICKLYI

-144 IDLLPKKEV
+144 IDLFPKKEV
-153 VPVNIDEVAI
+153 VPVNIDEVTI

-169 NKPVINGIT
+169 NKPIINGFT
-178 SGSLKSGCVSYT
+178 SGSLKSGCVSYA

-212 PEKPVSGNQLKGA
+212 PEKPVSGNSLKGA

-235 SITCNLDNP
+235 SITCNLDDP
-244 VPDKFNHI
+244 IPDKFDHI

-274 KRTGNSVRFI
+274 KRTGNSVKFI

-335 DTRAYS
+335 DARAYS

-354 GANKVNITSST
+354 GVNKVNVTSST

-389 RYNYI
+389 RNNFI
-394 DGDGSYCRYDI
+394 DEDGSYCRYDI

-429 NVSVRS
+429 NVSVLA
-435 THSKYGNDGIGTS
+435 TGQYGNDRLGTS

-457 KSTDVTKPVV
+457 RSIDVTKPVV
-467 CEYLKYHND
+467 CKYLKYRND
-476 NSSENAQYDISEY
+476 NSSEEAQYDTSEY

-541 NITWDGCET
+541 NITWNGCET
-550 FYARGKNGNNPEDLI
+550 FHARGSKKEDFAEDLI
-565 VRPLGIEF
+565 VKPLGIEF

-614 PGLASRQT
+614 PGLASRPT
-622 TSGSTVYTP
+622 TAGSIVYTP

-643 DDAYARVHSDA
+643 NDAYARVHSNA
-654 DSSGC
+654 DSSGW

-679 LKGSIKDFENNTSLS
+679 LKGSMKDFDNNVSLS

-704 SSTTLGN
+704 SSTTLGD
-711 TYNQYKTSLAYGG
+711 TYNQYKTSLTYEG

-744 TFVQSDNGQ
+744 TFVQSDDGQ
-753 SPVYKT
+753 SAVYKT
-759 LSRKDAKSN
+759 LTRDKAKSN
-768 VLFPTLCGKK
+768 VLFPTLCCKN
-778 DGIDIVNSLYK
+778 DGVDIVNSLYK
-789 FRSTFEQSIE
+789 FRSSFELSRE
-799 GIYALEAGRDD
+799 DGYGSTEAGNDD
-810 ISTDAYGKH
+810 ISTDSNGNH
-819 GQYTGVTPSRGN
+819 NQYTGVTPSRGN
-831 IYINY
+831 IYINS
-836 DGTLSR
+836 DGTLTR
-842 GVSWVSST
+842 GVSFVMSY
-850 GDESD
+850 GNEGN
-855 VTHGGFQTV
+855 VTDGGFQTV

-875 EQSSNVW
+875 EQYSYVW

-897 KDDKAIGYVPVYR
+897 KGDETVGYVPVYR
-910 RINNSLKFSVKDS
+910 RINNSLKFAVKDS

-934 ASRIKDTANWTKSFN
+934 ASRVKDTANWTKSFN

-964 SGGGFSQNLEAK
+964 SGGGFSQNIEAK
-976 DGENFIR
+976 DGDNFVR

-1001 YDNYLDNVSYDKTVP
+1001 YDSYLDNVSYDKTVP

-1027 GTSNAV
+1027 GTSGAV
-1033 NSKPFTVPGPDPNEP
+1033 NSNTFSVPK
-1048 SEPGSE
+1048 GSE
-1054 DLYTITGFSSV
+1054 DLYTITGFSNS
-1065 MPQNPDGSNNVSL
+1065 SEEEVSA
-1078 VVKPES
+1078 VIKPES
-1084 LMGTFLCN
+1084 LIGTFLCN
-1092 LRKNII
+1092 LRKNVI

-1164 VIPVETNINLAYTC
+1164 AIPVETNINLAYTY

-1248 KQNGARIDSWSKFQ
+1248 KQNGERIDSWSKFQ

-1276 TQLKSFHNQLLFWQ
+1276 TQLRSFHNQLLFWQ

-1304 ITDDSNMPLM
+1304 MTDDSNMPLI

-1355 ELCSYTQNGSTSL
+1355 ELCTYTQNGSAPL
-1368 SKARQIQNL
+1368 SKAKQVQNL

-1384 YEPVVTYDKKFNEV
+1384 NEPVVTYDKKFNEI

-1403 DTGAV
+1403 DIGAV
-1408 VYSEQAQSFTGLY
+1408 VYSELAQSFTGLY
-1421 TIPMKAA
+1421 TIPMKTA
-1428 LSFQSDLYFT
+1428 LSFQNDLYFT
-1438 DDTMYKWNEDGGNLG
+1438 DDTMYKWNEDGGSLG
-1453 HFLKYVVND
+1453 HSLKYVVND
-1462 NSSYVKIFD
+1462 NSSYVKTFD
-1471 NAEFGVQT
+1471 NAEFGAKT
-1479 NDEYNNMKLTF
+1479 NDECNNMKITF
-1490 STKVG
+1490 KTKVG

-1518 NNAQYGDRMRDK
+1518 ANAEYGDRMRDK

>member
-1 MTNTNTQQVNMFSG
+1 
-15 GMDTDTSDMFID
+15 
-27 KNRYRMAKNLRFVT
+27 
-41 DTQSSG
+41 
-47 GELHAVQGF
+47 
-56 KPVLKGLLPN
+56 
-66 VIATTVVR
+66 
-74 NLGVIVQKT
+74 
-83 PNDDESKW
+83 
-91 CVKTFDN
+91 
-98 NKPIQLKTVFL
+98 
-109 CKEEIGSDKPS
+109 
-120 VLGLYETNKICKLYI
+120 
-135 ADGVHPLMI
+135 
-144 IDLLPKKEV
+144 
-153 VPVNIDEVAI
+153 
-163 YSSVVL
+163 
-169 NKPVINGIT
+169 
-178 SGSLKSGCVSYT
+178 
-190 YRLYGLYGPGTEMSI
+190 MSI

-244 VPDKFNHI
+244 VPDKFDHI

-274 KRTGNSVRFI
+274 KRTGNSVKFI

-354 GANKVNITSST
+354 GANKVDITSST

-429 NVSVRS
+429 NVSVLS
-435 THSKYGNDGIGTS
+435 THPKYGNDGIGTS
-448 SICIDKNTS
+448 SICIDKNTN

-476 NSSENAQYDISEY
+476 NSSENAQYDTSEY

-614 PGLASRQT
+614 PGLASRPT
-622 TSGSTVYTP
+622 TAGSTVYTP

-643 DDAYARVHSDA
+643 NDAYARVHSDA
-654 DSSGC
+654 NSSGW

-679 LKGSIKDFENNTSLS
+679 LKGSIKDFDNNTSLS

-759 LSRKDAKSN
+759 LSRVDAKSN
-768 VLFPTLCGKK
+768 VLFPTLCGKN
-778 DGIDIVNSLYK
+778 DGVDIVNSLYK
-789 FRSTFEQSIE
+789 FRS
-799 GIYALEAGRDD
+799 
-810 ISTDAYGKH
+810 
-819 GQYTGVTPSRGN
+819 
-831 IYINY
+831 
-836 DGTLSR
+836 
-842 GVSWVSST
+842 
-850 GDESD
+850 
-855 VTHGGFQTV
+855 
-864 RDATYMYVKLY
+864 
-875 EQSSNVW
+875 
-882 SRVHNANHIGQAGYI
+882 
-897 KDDKAIGYVPVYR
+897 
-910 RINNSLKFSVKDS
+910 SL
-923 VIPKEFSWDDY
+923 
-934 ASRIKDTANWTKSFN
+934 R
-949 DKIDAIGNTNYCNYV
+949 
-964 SGGGFSQNLEAK
+964 NLK
-976 DGENFIR
+976 KVFWH
-983 DCQLYGPGGSCM
+983 Q
-995 LLQIDP
+995 
-1001 YDNYLDNVSYDKTVP
+1001 K
-1016 NPETQILFDTF
+1016 
-1027 GTSNAV
+1027 
-1033 NSKPFTVPGPDPNEP
+1033 
-1048 SEPGSE
+1048 
-1054 DLYTITGFSSV
+1054 
-1065 MPQNPDGSNNVSL
+1065 L
-1078 VVKPES
+1078 VVMT
-1084 LMGTFLCN
+1084 LVQMQMVN
-1092 LRKNII
+1092 M
-1098 PYGGYSAVDRSL
+1098 A
-1110 NTYCSYGNYFKKDDT
+1110 NTQ
-1125 NTKHVIFDGDCYI
+1125 V
-1138 QPFEYVSMHKQANPE
+1138 
-1153 YLIMK
+1153 
-1158 TMMVVY
+1158 
-1164 VIPVETNINLAYTC
+1164 
-1178 GHELSRNLGDWKTT
+1178 
-1192 LSQIQPA
+1192 
-1199 NVMNKYTQTTPMYQY
+1199 
-1214 NSAYSID
+1214 
-1221 PTAKQYAAQ
+1221 
-1230 SIEEVSDT
+1230 
-1238 VDTRVVYAGP
+1238 
-1248 KQNGARIDSWSKFQ
+1248 
-1262 ASNYIDVDSKYGQL
+1262 
-1276 TQLKSFHNQLLFWQ
+1276 
-1290 ENAFGVLSVNERVQ
+1290 
-1304 ITDDSNMPLM
+1304 
-1314 LGTGGVLQ
+1314 
-1322 RYDYVLTTNG
+1322 
-1332 MKADQY
+1332 
-1338 ADTQSDSAV
+1338 
-1347 YWFDNDRR
+1347 
-1355 ELCSYTQNGSTSL
+1355 
-1368 SKARQIQNL
+1368 
-1377 MNASTLN
+1377 
-1384 YEPVVTYDKKFNEV
+1384 
-1398 LFNVT
+1398 
-1403 DTGAV
+1403 
-1408 VYSEQAQSFTGLY
+1408 
-1421 TIPMKAA
+1421 
-1428 LSFQSDLYFT
+1428 
-1438 DDTMYKWNEDGGNLG
+1438 
-1453 HFLKYVVND
+1453 
-1462 NSSYVKIFD
+1462 
-1471 NAEFGVQT
+1471 
-1479 NDEYNNMKLTF
+1479 
-1490 STKVG
+1490 
-1495 TGTLTKDDITN
+1495 
-1506 REYSYRY
+1506 
-1513 AIPRA
+1513 
-1518 NNAQYGDRMRDK
+1518 
-1530 TMSVEMTTDGDNNF
+1530 
-1544 SIQYIITKY
+1544 
-1553 RISWS
+1553 

>member
-56 KPVLKGLLPN
+56 KPVLKELLTN

-74 NLGVIVQKT
+74 DLGVIIQNT
-83 PNDDESKW
+83 PNNNESKW

-98 NKPIQLKTVFL
+98 NSKPIQLKTVFL

-120 VLGLYETNKICKLYI
+120 ILGLYETDKICKLYI

-169 NKPVINGIT
+169 NKPIINGFT
-178 SGSLKSGCVSYT
+178 SGSLKSGCVSYA

-244 VPDKFNHI
+244 VPDKFDHI

-258 YQVQGQLPLIE
+258 YQIQGQLPLIE

-274 KRTGNSVRFI
+274 KRTGNSVKFI

-335 DTRAYS
+335 DARAYS

-354 GANKVNITSST
+354 GANRVNVTNST

-389 RYNYI
+389 RNNYI
-394 DGDGSYCRYDI
+394 DEDGSYCRYDI

-429 NVSVRS
+429 NVSVLA
-435 THSKYGNDGIGTS
+435 TGDYGNDMLGTS

-457 KSTDVTKPVV
+457 RSIDVTKPFV
-467 CEYLKYHND
+467 CKYLKYHND
-476 NSSENAQYDISEY
+476 DSSEEAQYDTSEY

-550 FYARGKNGNNPEDLI
+550 FHARGSKKEGFAEDLI
-565 VRPLGIEF
+565 VKPLGIEF

-600 SQGVISRPIAEQYS
+600 SQGVISRPITEQYS
-614 PGLASRQT
+614 PGLASRPT
-622 TSGSTVYTP
+622 TAGSTVYTP

-643 DDAYARVHSDA
+643 NDAYARVHSNA
-654 DSSGC
+654 DSSGW

-679 LKGSIKDFENNTSLS
+679 LKGSMKDFDNNVSLS

-711 TYNQYKTSLAYGG
+711 TYNQYKKGLAYEG

-744 TFVQSDNGQ
+744 TFVQSDDGQ
-753 SPVYKT
+753 SAEYKT
-759 LSRKDAKSN
+759 LTRDKAKSN
-768 VLFPTLCGKK
+768 VLFPTLCCKN

-789 FRSTFEQSIE
+789 FRSTFEQSVE
-799 GIYALEAGRDD
+799 GGVKQAGYDD
-810 ISTDAYGKH
+810 ISTDSNGNH
-819 GQYTGVTPSRGN
+819 NQYTGVTPSRGN
-831 IYINY
+831 IYINS
-836 DGTLSR
+836 DGTLTR
-842 GVSWVSST
+842 GVSFVMSY
-850 GDESD
+850 GNENN
-855 VTHGGFQTV
+855 VTDGGFQTV

-897 KDDKAIGYVPVYR
+897 KGDEAVGYTPVYR
-910 RINNSLKFSVKDS
+910 RINNSLKFAVKDS

-934 ASRIKDTANWTKSFN
+934 ASRVKDTANWTKSFN
-949 DKIDAIGNTNYCNYV
+949 DKIDAVGNTNYCNYV

-976 DGENFIR
+976 DGDNFVR

-1001 YDNYLDNVSYDKTVP
+1001 YDSYLDNTSYDKTVP

-1027 GTSNAV
+1027 GTSGAV
-1033 NSKPFTVPGPDPNEP
+1033 NSNTFSVPK
-1048 SEPGSE
+1048 GSE
-1054 DLYTITGFSSV
+1054 DLYTITGVLS
-1065 MPQNPDGSNNVSL
+1065 DGSERFAVI
-1078 VVKPES
+1078 KPES

-1092 LRKNII
+1092 LRKNVI

-1164 VIPVETNINLAYTC
+1164 AIPVETNINLAYTY

-1230 SIEEVSDT
+1230 SIEETSDT

-1248 KQNGARIDSWSKFQ
+1248 KQNGERIDSWSKFQ

-1355 ELCSYTQNGSTSL
+1355 ELCSYTQNGSAPL
-1368 SKARQIQNL
+1368 SKAKQVQNL

-1384 YEPVVTYDKKFNEV
+1384 NEPVVTYDKKFNEI

-1403 DTGAV
+1403 DIGAV

-1421 TIPMKAA
+1421 TIPMKTA
-1428 LSFQSDLYFT
+1428 LSFQNDLYFT
-1438 DDTMYKWNEDGGNLG
+1438 DDTMYKWNEDGGSLG
-1453 HFLKYVVND
+1453 HSLKYIVND
-1462 NSSYVKIFD
+1462 NSSYVKTFD
-1471 NAEFGVQT
+1471 NAEFGAKT
-1479 NDEYNNMKLTF
+1479 NDECNNMKITF
-1490 STKVG
+1490 KTKVG

-1518 NNAQYGDRMRDK
+1518 ANAEYGDRMRDK

>member
-56 KPVLKGLLPN
+56 KPMLNEPLSN

-74 NLGVIVQKT
+74 NLGVIVQKI
-83 PNDDESKW
+83 PGNYESKW

-153 VPVNIDEVAI
+153 VPVNIDEVTI

-169 NKPVINGIT
+169 NKPIINGFT

-205 PTRQLQI
+205 PMRQLQI
-212 PEKPVSGNQLKGA
+212 PAEPVSGNQLKGA
-225 KSDYATGCGV
+225 KSDYTTGCGV
-235 SITCNLDNP
+235 SITCNLDNS
-244 VPDKFNHI
+244 VPDKFDHI

-274 KRTGNSVRFI
+274 KRAGNSIKFI

-341 FNPRGIAYLYDAS
+341 FNPIGIAYLYDAS
-354 GANKVNITSST
+354 GTNKVNVTSST
-365 YDTVKPT
+365 YNTVKPT

-405 DKYYG
+405 DRYYG

-421 TASLVGDA
+421 IASLIGDA
-429 NVSVRS
+429 NKSVLR
-435 THSKYGNDGIGTS
+435 TGNFGNDSIGTS
-448 SICIDKNTS
+448 SICIDKNTD
-457 KSTDVTKPVV
+457 KSIGPAKKVT
-467 CEYLKYHND
+467 CEYLRYRNQDSDETK
-476 NSSENAQYDISEY
+476 YDISEY
-489 VSVSSSLSYS
+489 VSVDSRLSYS
-499 DAKTSMLFRS
+499 DANTSMLFRS

-550 FYARGKNGNNPEDLI
+550 FYARGKNGTDAEDLI

-600 SQGVISRPIAEQYS
+600 SQGVISRPITESYS
-614 PGLASRQT
+614 PDLASRPT
-622 TSGSTVYTP
+622 AVNSTVYTP

-643 DDAYARVHSDA
+643 NNQYARRQNDA
-654 DSSGC
+654 DRFGY
-659 EADNFENNTI
+659 EADNFENNTL

-679 LKGSIKDFENNTSLS
+679 LKESIKDFGNNTPMS

-704 SSTTLGN
+704 SSTTLGD
-711 TYNQYKTSLAYGG
+711 TYNQYKTEFAYEGR
-724 KKYRGIYPSA
+724 KYRGIYPSA

-744 TFVQSDNGQ
+744 TFVQSDDGQ
-753 SPVYKT
+753 NPVYKT
-759 LSRKDAKSN
+759 LVRDKAKSN
-768 VLFPTLCGKK
+768 VLFPTLCGED
-778 DGIDIVNSLYK
+778 DGVDIVNSLYK
-789 FRSTFEQSIE
+789 FRSTFVLSSNKNELGQVI
-799 GIYALEAGRDD
+799 LQQAGKDD
-810 ISTDAYGKH
+810 ISG
-819 GQYTGVTPSRGN
+819 GQYTGVTPSFGN
-831 IYINY
+831 IYINSN
-836 DGTLSR
+836 GTLNR

-850 GDESD
+850 GS
-855 VTHGGFQTV
+855 VTNVTSGGFQTV

-897 KDDKAIGYVPVYR
+897 DNEEAFGYTPVYR
-910 RINNSLKFSVKDS
+910 RINNHLKFTVIDS

-934 ASRIKDTANWTKSFN
+934 ASRLKDSTNWQKSFN
-949 DKIDAIGNTNYCNYV
+949 DKIDAIGDTNYCNYIC
-964 SGGGFSQNLEAK
+964 GGGFSCSIK
-976 DGENFIR
+976 DKAGDNFVR

-1001 YDNYLDNVSYDKTVP
+1001 YDEYLNNVQYGSDH

-1027 GTSNAV
+1027 GTSEVV
-1033 NSKPFTVPGPDPNEP
+1033 NKELFSDTDQTKG
-1048 SEPGSE
+1048 
-1054 DLYTITGFSSV
+1054 LYEIDGKSSV
-1065 MPQNPDGSNNVSL
+1065 DGQDLVNVTKI
-1078 VVKPES
+1078 VKPES

-1092 LRKNII
+1092 LRKNVI
-1098 PYGGYSAVDRSL
+1098 PYGGYSSTDRSL
-1110 NTYCSYGNYFKKDDT
+1110 NTYCSYGNYFKKDDS

-1138 QPFEYVSMHKQANPE
+1138 QPFEYVSMYKQANPE

-1164 VIPVETNINLAYTC
+1164 AIPVETNINLAYTH
-1178 GHELSRNLGDWKTT
+1178 GHELSRNLGNWKTT

-1214 NSAYSID
+1214 NAAYSID
-1221 PTAKQYAAQ
+1221 NTAKQHAAQ
-1230 SIEEVSDT
+1230 SIEEVTDT

-1248 KQNGARIDSWSKFQ
+1248 KQNGENIDSWSRFQ

-1276 TQLKSFHNQLLFWQ
+1276 TQLRSFHNQLLFWQ

-1304 ITDDSNMPLM
+1304 ITDDSNMPLI

-1332 MKADQY
+1332 MKAGQY

-1368 SKARQIQNL
+1368 SKTKQIQNL
-1377 MNASTLN
+1377 MNTSTLN

-1421 TIPMKAA
+1421 TIPMKTA

-1453 HFLKYVVND
+1453 HSLKYVVND

-1471 NAEFGVQT
+1471 NAEFGAQT

>member
-135 ADGVHPLMI
+135 ADRVHPLMI

-169 NKPVINGIT
+169 NKPIINGFT
-178 SGSLKSGCVSYT
+178 SGSLKSGCVSYA

-244 VPDKFNHI
+244 VPDKFDHI

-258 YQVQGQLPLIE
+258 YQVQGQLPLVE

-274 KRTGNSVRFI
+274 KRTGNSVKFI

-335 DTRAYS
+335 DARAYS

-354 GANKVNITSST
+354 GVNMVNVTSST

-389 RYNYI
+389 RNNYI
-394 DGDGSYCRYDI
+394 DKDGSYCRYDI

-429 NVSVRS
+429 NVSVLA
-435 THSKYGNDGIGTS
+435 TGDYGNDMLGTS

-457 KSTDVTKPVV
+457 RSIDVTKPFV
-467 CEYLKYHND
+467 CKYLKYHND
-476 NSSENAQYDISEY
+476 DSSEEAQYDTSEY

-550 FYARGKNGNNPEDLI
+550 FHARGSKKEGFAEDLI
-565 VRPLGIEF
+565 VKPLGIEF

-614 PGLASRQT
+614 PGLASRPT
-622 TSGSTVYTP
+622 TAGSAVYTP

-643 DDAYARVHSDA
+643 NDAYARVHSNA
-654 DSSGC
+654 DSSGW

-679 LKGSIKDFENNTSLS
+679 LKGSMKDFDNNISLS

-711 TYNQYKTSLAYGG
+711 TYNQYKKSLAYEG
-724 KKYRGIYPSA
+724 KRYRGIYPSA

-744 TFVQSDNGQ
+744 TFVQSDDGK
-753 SPVYKT
+753 SAEYKT
-759 LSRKDAKSN
+759 LTRDKAKSN
-768 VLFPTLCGKK
+768 VLFPTLCCKN

-789 FRSTFEQSIE
+789 FRSTFELSVE
-799 GIYALEAGRDD
+799 GGVSQAGYDD
-810 ISTDAYGKH
+810 ISGE
-819 GQYTGVTPSRGN
+819 QYTGVTPSRGN
-831 IYINY
+831 IYINSN
-836 DGTLSR
+836 GTLTR
-842 GVSWVSST
+842 GVSFVMSY
-850 GDESD
+850 GNEDN
-855 VTHGGFQTV
+855 VTDGGFQTV

-897 KDDKAIGYVPVYR
+897 KGDEAVGYTPVYR
-910 RINNSLKFSVKDS
+910 RINNSLKFAVKDS

-934 ASRIKDTANWTKSFN
+934 ASRVKDTANWTKSFN

-976 DGENFIR
+976 DGDNFVR

-1001 YDNYLDNVSYDKTVP
+1001 YDSYLDNTSYNKTVP

-1027 GTSNAV
+1027 GTSGAV
-1033 NSKPFTVPGPDPNEP
+1033 NSNTFSVPK
-1048 SEPGSE
+1048 GSE
-1054 DLYTITGFSSV
+1054 DLYTITGLLS
-1065 MPQNPDGSNNVSL
+1065 DGSEALAVI
-1078 VVKPES
+1078 KPES

-1092 LRKNII
+1092 LRKNVI

-1164 VIPVETNINLAYTC
+1164 AIPVETNINLAYTY

-1230 SIEEVSDT
+1230 SIEETSDT

-1248 KQNGARIDSWSKFQ
+1248 KQNGERIDSWSKFQ

-1304 ITDDSNMPLM
+1304 ITDDSNMPLI

-1355 ELCSYTQNGSTSL
+1355 ELCSYTQNGSAPL
-1368 SKARQIQNL
+1368 SKAKQVQNL

-1384 YEPVVTYDKKFNEV
+1384 NEPVVTYDKKFNEI

-1403 DTGAV
+1403 DIGAI
-1408 VYSEQAQSFTGLY
+1408 VYSELAQSFTGLY
-1421 TIPMKAA
+1421 TIPMKTA
-1428 LSFQSDLYFT
+1428 LSFQNDLYFT
-1438 DDTMYKWNEDGGNLG
+1438 DDTLYKWNEDGGSLG
-1453 HFLKYVVND
+1453 HSLKYVVND
-1462 NSSYVKIFD
+1462 NSSYVKTFD
-1471 NAEFGVQT
+1471 NAEFGART
-1479 NDEYNNMKLTF
+1479 NDECNNMKITF
-1490 STKVG
+1490 KTKVG

-1518 NNAQYGDRMRDK
+1518 ANAEYGDRMRDK

>member
-56 KPVLKGLLPN
+56 KPVLKELLTN

-74 NLGVIVQKT
+74 DLGVIIQNT
-83 PNDDESKW
+83 PNNNESKW

-98 NKPIQLKTVFL
+98 NSKPIQLKTVFL

-120 VLGLYETNKICKLYI
+120 ILGLYETDKICKLYI
-135 ADGVHPLMI
+135 VDGVHPLMI

-169 NKPVINGIT
+169 NKPIINEFT
-178 SGSLKSGCVSYT
+178 SGSLKSGCVSYA

-244 VPDKFNHI
+244 VPDKFDHI

-335 DTRAYS
+335 DARAYS

-354 GANKVNITSST
+354 GANRVNVTSST

-389 RYNYI
+389 RNNYI
-394 DGDGSYCRYDI
+394 DEDGSYCRYDI

-429 NVSVRS
+429 NVSVLA
-435 THSKYGNDGIGTS
+435 TGVYGNDMLGTS

-457 KSTDVTKPVV
+457 RSTDVTKPFV
-467 CEYLKYHND
+467 CKYLKYHND
-476 NSSENAQYDISEY
+476 DSSEEAQYDTSEY

-550 FYARGKNGNNPEDLI
+550 FHARGSKKEGFAEDLI
-565 VRPLGIEF
+565 VKPLGIEF

-614 PGLASRQT
+614 PGLASRPT
-622 TSGSTVYTP
+622 TAGSTVYTP

-643 DDAYARVHSDA
+643 NDAYARVHSNA
-654 DSSGC
+654 DSSGW

-679 LKGSIKDFENNTSLS
+679 LKGSVKDFDNNISLS

-711 TYNQYKTSLAYGG
+711 TYNQYKKGLAYEG

-744 TFVQSDNGQ
+744 TFVQSDDGK
-753 SPVYKT
+753 SAEYKT
-759 LSRKDAKSN
+759 LTRDKAKSN
-768 VLFPTLCGKK
+768 VLFPTLCCKN

-789 FRSTFEQSIE
+789 FRSTFEQSVE
-799 GIYALEAGRDD
+799 GGVKQAGYDD
-810 ISTDAYGKH
+810 ISTDSNGNH
-819 GQYTGVTPSRGN
+819 NQYTGVTPSRGN
-831 IYINY
+831 IYINS
-836 DGTLSR
+836 DGTLTR
-842 GVSWVSST
+842 GVSFVMSY
-850 GDESD
+850 GNEDN
-855 VTHGGFQTV
+855 VTDGGFQTV

-897 KDDKAIGYVPVYR
+897 KGDEAVGYTPVYR
-910 RINNSLKFSVKDS
+910 RINNSLKFAVKDS

-934 ASRIKDTANWTKSFN
+934 ASRVKDTANWTKSFN
-949 DKIDAIGNTNYCNYV
+949 DKIDAVGNTNYCNYV

-976 DGENFIR
+976 DGDNFVR

-1001 YDNYLDNVSYDKTVP
+1001 YDSYLDNTSYDKTVP

-1027 GTSNAV
+1027 GTSGAV
-1033 NSKPFTVPGPDPNEP
+1033 NSNTFSVPK
-1048 SEPGSE
+1048 GSE
-1054 DLYTITGFSSV
+1054 DLYTITGVLS
-1065 MPQNPDGSNNVSL
+1065 DGSEALAVI
-1078 VVKPES
+1078 KPES
-1084 LMGTFLCN
+1084 LTGTFLCN
-1092 LRKNII
+1092 LRKNVI

-1138 QPFEYVSMHKQANPE
+1138 QPFEYVSMHKQVNPE

-1164 VIPVETNINLAYTC
+1164 AIPVETNINLAYTY

-1230 SIEEVSDT
+1230 SIEETSDT

-1248 KQNGARIDSWSKFQ
+1248 KQNGERIDSWSKFQ

-1276 TQLKSFHNQLLFWQ
+1276 TQLRSFHNQLLFWQ

-1304 ITDDSNMPLM
+1304 ITDDSNMPLI

-1355 ELCSYTQNGSTSL
+1355 ELCSYTQNGSAPL
-1368 SKARQIQNL
+1368 SKAKQVQNL

-1384 YEPVVTYDKKFNEV
+1384 NEPVVTYDKKFNEI

-1403 DTGAV
+1403 DIGAV
-1408 VYSEQAQSFTGLY
+1408 VYSELAQSFTGLY
-1421 TIPMKAA
+1421 TIPMKTA
-1428 LSFQSDLYFT
+1428 LSFQNDLYFT
-1438 DDTMYKWNEDGGNLG
+1438 DDTMYKWNEDGGSLG
-1453 HFLKYVVND
+1453 HSLKYIVND
-1462 NSSYVKIFD
+1462 NSSYVKTFD
-1471 NAEFGVQT
+1471 NAEFGAKT
-1479 NDEYNNMKLTF
+1479 NDECNNMKITF
-1490 STKVG
+1490 KTKVG

-1518 NNAQYGDRMRDK
+1518 ANAEYGDRMRDK

>member
-1 MTNTNTQQVNMFSG
+1 MTNANTQQINMFSG

-56 KPVLKGLLPN
+56 KPVLKELLTN
-66 VIATTVVR
+66 VIAATVVR
-74 NLGVIVQKT
+74 DLGVIIQKT
-83 PNDDESKW
+83 PNNNESKW

-120 VLGLYETNKICKLYI
+120 ILGLYETDKICKLYI

-144 IDLLPKKEV
+144 IDLFPKKEV
-153 VPVNIDEVAI
+153 VPVNIDEVTI

-169 NKPVINGIT
+169 NKPIINGFT
-178 SGSLKSGCVSYT
+178 SGSLKSGCVSYA

-212 PEKPVSGNQLKGA
+212 PEKPLSGNQLKGA

-244 VPDKFNHI
+244 VPDKFDHI

-274 KRTGNSVRFI
+274 KRTGNSVKFI

-335 DTRAYS
+335 DARAYS

-354 GANKVNITSST
+354 GVNRVNVTSST

-382 STEPLDD
+382 SIEPLDD
-389 RYNYI
+389 RNNFI
-394 DGDGSYCRYDI
+394 DEDGSYCRYDI

-429 NVSVRS
+429 NVSVLA
-435 THSKYGNDGIGTS
+435 TGKYGNDRLGTS

-457 KSTDVTKPVV
+457 RSIDVTKPVV
-467 CEYLKYHND
+467 CKYLKYRND
-476 NSSENAQYDISEY
+476 NSSEKAQYDTSEY

-550 FYARGKNGNNPEDLI
+550 FHARGSRKEDFAEDLI
-565 VRPLGIEF
+565 VKPLGIEF

-614 PGLASRQT
+614 PVLASRPT
-622 TSGSTVYTP
+622 IAGSIVYTP

-643 DDAYARVHSDA
+643 NDAYARVYSNA
-654 DSSGC
+654 DSSGW

-679 LKGSIKDFENNTSLS
+679 LKGSMKDFNNNVSLS

-704 SSTTLGN
+704 SSTTLGD
-711 TYNQYKTSLAYGG
+711 TYNQYKTSLTYEG

-744 TFVQSDNGQ
+744 TFVQSDDGQ
-753 SPVYKT
+753 SAVYKT
-759 LSRKDAKSN
+759 LTRDKAKSN
-768 VLFPTLCGKK
+768 VLFPTLCCKN
-778 DGIDIVNSLYK
+778 DGVDIVNSLYK
-789 FRSTFEQSIE
+789 FRSSFEFSRE
-799 GIYALEAGRDD
+799 YGLTEAGKDD
-810 ISTDAYGKH
+810 ISTDSKGNNN
-819 GQYTGVTPSRGN
+819 QYTGVTPSRGN
-831 IYINY
+831 IYINS
-836 DGTLSR
+836 DGTLTR
-842 GVSWVSST
+842 GVSFVMSY
-850 GDESD
+850 GNEGN
-855 VTHGGFQTV
+855 VTDGGFQTV
-864 RDATYMYVKLY
+864 RDATYIYVKLY
-875 EQSSNVW
+875 EQSSYVW

-897 KDDKAIGYVPVYR
+897 KGDKAVGYVPVYR
-910 RINNSLKFSVKDS
+910 RINNGLKFAVRDS

-934 ASRIKDTANWTKSFN
+934 ASRVKDTANWTKSFN

-964 SGGGFSQNLEAK
+964 SGGGFSQNIEAK
-976 DGENFIR
+976 DGDNFVR

-1001 YDNYLDNVSYDKTVP
+1001 YDSYLDNTLYDRTVP

-1027 GTSNAV
+1027 GTSGAV
-1033 NSKPFTVPGPDPNEP
+1033 NSVTFSVPK
-1048 SEPGSE
+1048 GSE
-1054 DLYTITGFSSV
+1054 DLYTVTGFSNSSE
-1065 MPQNPDGSNNVSL
+1065 DEVSA
-1078 VVKPES
+1078 VIKPES
-1084 LMGTFLCN
+1084 LVGTFLCN
-1092 LRKNII
+1092 LRKNVI

-1110 NTYCSYGNYFKKDDT
+1110 NTYCSYGNYFKKDDA

-1164 VIPVETNINLAYTC
+1164 AIPVETNINLAYTY

-1248 KQNGARIDSWSKFQ
+1248 KQNGERIDSWSKFQ

-1276 TQLKSFHNQLLFWQ
+1276 TQLRSFHNQLLFWQ

-1304 ITDDSNMPLM
+1304 MTDDSNMPLI
-1314 LGTGGVLQ
+1314 LGIGGVLQ

-1332 MKADQY
+1332 MKANQY

-1355 ELCSYTQNGSTSL
+1355 ELCTYTQNGSVPL
-1368 SKARQIQNL
+1368 SKAKQVQNL

-1384 YEPVVTYDKKFNEV
+1384 NEPVVTYDKKFNEI

-1403 DTGAV
+1403 DIGAV
-1408 VYSEQAQSFTGLY
+1408 VYSELAQSFTGLY
-1421 TIPMKAA
+1421 TIPMKTA
-1428 LSFQSDLYFT
+1428 LSFQNDLYFT
-1438 DDTMYKWNEDGGNLG
+1438 ADTMYKWNEDGGSLG
-1453 HFLKYVVND
+1453 HSLKYVVND
-1462 NSSYVKIFD
+1462 NSSYVKTFD
-1471 NAEFGVQT
+1471 NAEFGAKT
-1479 NDEYNNMKLTF
+1479 NDECNNMKITF
-1490 STKVG
+1490 KTKVG

-1518 NNAQYGDRMRDK
+1518 ANAEYGDRMRDK

>member
-74 NLGVIVQKT
+74 NLGVVVQKT
-83 PNDDESKW
+83 PNDNESKW

-135 ADGVHPLMI
+135 ADGVHSLMI

-169 NKPVINGIT
+169 NKPVINGFT
-178 SGSLKSGCVSYT
+178 SGSLKSGCVSYA

-225 KSDYATGCGV
+225 KSDYTTGCGI
-235 SITCNLDNP
+235 SITCNLDDP
-244 VPDKFNHI
+244 IPDKFDHI

-274 KRTGNSVRFI
+274 KRTGNSVKFI

-335 DTRAYS
+335 DARAYS

-354 GANKVNITSST
+354 GANRVNVTSST

-389 RYNYI
+389 RNNYI
-394 DGDGSYCRYDI
+394 DEDGSYCRYDI

-429 NVSVRS
+429 NVSVLA
-435 THSKYGNDGIGTS
+435 TGDYGNDMLGTS

-457 KSTDVTKPVV
+457 RSTDVTKPFV
-467 CEYLKYHND
+467 CKYLKYHND
-476 NSSENAQYDISEY
+476 DSSEEAQYDTSEY

-550 FYARGKNGNNPEDLI
+550 FHARGSKKEGFAEDLI
-565 VRPLGIEF
+565 VKPLGIEF

-614 PGLASRQT
+614 PGLASRPT
-622 TSGSTVYTP
+622 TAGSAVYTP

-643 DDAYARVHSDA
+643 NDAYARVHSNA
-654 DSSGC
+654 DSSGW

-679 LKGSIKDFENNTSLS
+679 LKGSMKDFDNNVSLS

-711 TYNQYKTSLAYGG
+711 TYNQYKKSLAYEG
-724 KKYRGIYPSA
+724 KRYRGIYPSA

-744 TFVQSDNGQ
+744 TFVQSDDGK
-753 SPVYKT
+753 SAEYKT
-759 LSRKDAKSN
+759 LTRDKAKSN
-768 VLFPTLCGKK
+768 VLFPTLCCKN

-789 FRSTFEQSIE
+789 FRSTFELSVE
-799 GIYALEAGRDD
+799 GGVSQAGYDD
-810 ISTDAYGKH
+810 ISTDSNGNH
-819 GQYTGVTPSRGN
+819 NQYTGVTPSRGN
-831 IYINY
+831 IYINS
-836 DGTLSR
+836 DGILTR
-842 GVSWVSST
+842 GVSFVMSY
-850 GDESD
+850 GNEDN
-855 VTHGGFQTV
+855 VTDGGFQTV

-882 SRVHNANHIGQAGYI
+882 SRVHSANHIGQAGYI
-897 KDDKAIGYVPVYR
+897 KGDEAVGYTPVYR
-910 RINNSLKFSVKDS
+910 RINNSLKFAVKDS

-934 ASRIKDTANWTKSFN
+934 ASRVKDTANWTKSFN

-976 DGENFIR
+976 DGDNFVR

-1001 YDNYLDNVSYDKTVP
+1001 YDSYLDNTSYDKTVP

-1027 GTSNAV
+1027 GTSGAV
-1033 NSKPFTVPGPDPNEP
+1033 NSNTFSVPK
-1048 SEPGSE
+1048 GSE
-1054 DLYTITGFSSV
+1054 DLYTITGLLS
-1065 MPQNPDGSNNVSL
+1065 DGSEALAVI
-1078 VVKPES
+1078 KPES

-1092 LRKNII
+1092 LRKNVI

-1164 VIPVETNINLAYTC
+1164 AIPIETNINLAYTY
-1178 GHELSRNLGDWKTT
+1178 GHELSRNLGDWKAT

-1248 KQNGARIDSWSKFQ
+1248 KQNGERIDSWSKFQ

-1304 ITDDSNMPLM
+1304 MTDDSNMPLI

-1355 ELCSYTQNGSTSL
+1355 ELCTYTQNGSAPL
-1368 SKARQIQNL
+1368 SKAKQVQNL

-1384 YEPVVTYDKKFNEV
+1384 NEPVVTYDKKFNEI

-1403 DTGAV
+1403 DIGAV
-1408 VYSEQAQSFTGLY
+1408 VYSELAQSFTGLY
-1421 TIPMKAA
+1421 TIPMKTA
-1428 LSFQSDLYFT
+1428 LSFQNDLYFT
-1438 DDTMYKWNEDGGNLG
+1438 DDTMYKWNEDGGSLG
-1453 HFLKYVVND
+1453 HSLKYVVND
-1462 NSSYVKIFD
+1462 NSSYVKTFD
-1471 NAEFGVQT
+1471 NAEFGART
-1479 NDEYNNMKLTF
+1479 NDECNNMKITF
-1490 STKVG
+1490 KTKVG

-1518 NNAQYGDRMRDK
+1518 ANAEYGDRMRDK

>member
-1 MTNTNTQQVNMFSG
+1 MTNANTQQINMFSG

-56 KPVLKGLLPN
+56 KPVLKELLTN
-66 VIATTVVR
+66 VIAATVVR
-74 NLGVIVQKT
+74 DLGVIIQKT
-83 PNDDESKW
+83 PNNNESKW
-91 CVKTFDN
+91 CVKTFNN

-120 VLGLYETNKICKLYI
+120 ILGLCETDKIYKLYI

-144 IDLLPKKEV
+144 IDLFPKKEV
-153 VPVNIDEVAI
+153 VPVNIDEVTI

-169 NKPVINGIT
+169 NKPIINGFT
-178 SGSLKSGCVSYT
+178 SGSLKSGCVSYA

-212 PEKPVSGNQLKGA
+212 PEKPVSGNSLKGA

-235 SITCNLDNP
+235 SITCNLDDP
-244 VPDKFNHI
+244 IPDKFDHI

-274 KRTGNSVRFI
+274 KRTGNSVKFI
-284 DSGQKALGTLTLE
+284 DSGKKALGTLTLE

-335 DTRAYS
+335 DARAYS

-354 GANKVNITSST
+354 GVNKVNVTSST

-389 RYNYI
+389 RVNYI
-394 DGDGSYCRYDI
+394 DNDGSYCRYDI

-429 NVSVRS
+429 NVSVLA
-435 THSKYGNDGIGTS
+435 TGKYGNDGLGTS

-457 KSTDVTKPVV
+457 RSIDVTKPVV
-467 CEYLKYHND
+467 CKYLKYRND
-476 NSSENAQYDISEY
+476 NSSEEAQYDTSEY
-489 VSVSSSLSYS
+489 VSIDSSLSYS

-541 NITWDGCET
+541 NITWKGCET
-550 FYARGKNGNNPEDLI
+550 FHARSKTGDFAEDLI
-565 VRPLGIEF
+565 VKPLGIEF

-614 PGLASRQT
+614 PGLASRPT

-643 DDAYARVHSDA
+643 NDAYARVYSNA
-654 DSSGC
+654 DSSGW

-679 LKGSIKDFENNTSLS
+679 LKGSMKDFDNNVSLS

-704 SSTTLGN
+704 SSTTLGD
-711 TYNQYKTSLAYGG
+711 TYNQYKTSLAYEG

-744 TFVQSDNGQ
+744 TFVQSDDGL
-753 SPVYKT
+753 SAVYKT
-759 LSRKDAKSN
+759 LTRVKAKSN
-768 VLFPTLCGKK
+768 VLFPTLCCKN
-778 DGIDIVNSLYK
+778 DGVDIVNSLYK
-789 FRSTFEQSIE
+789 FRSTFELSNE
-799 GIYALEAGRDD
+799 NAPLEVSGIPEAGNDD
-810 ISTDAYGKH
+810 ISTDSNGNH
-819 GQYTGVTPSRGN
+819 NQYTGVTPSRGN
-831 IYINY
+831 IYINS
-836 DGTLSR
+836 DGILTR
-842 GVSWVSST
+842 GVSFVMSY
-850 GDESD
+850 GNADN
-855 VTHGGFQTV
+855 VTDGGFQTV

-875 EQSSNVW
+875 EQSSYVW

-897 KDDKAIGYVPVYR
+897 KGDEAVGYVPIYR
-910 RINNSLKFSVKDS
+910 RINNSLKFAVKDS

-934 ASRIKDTANWTKSFN
+934 ASRVKDTANWTKSFN

-964 SGGGFSQNLEAK
+964 SGGGFSQDLKAK
-976 DGENFIR
+976 DGDNFVR

-1001 YDNYLDNVSYDKTVP
+1001 YDSYLDNVSYDKTVP

-1027 GTSNAV
+1027 GTSGAV
-1033 NSKPFTVPGPDPNEP
+1033 NSIAFSVPK
-1048 SEPGSE
+1048 GSE
-1054 DLYTITGFSSV
+1054 DLYTITGFSNS
-1065 MPQNPDGSNNVSL
+1065 SEEEVSA
-1078 VVKPES
+1078 VIKPES
-1084 LMGTFLCN
+1084 LVGTFLCN
-1092 LRKNII
+1092 LRKNVI

-1125 NTKHVIFDGDCYI
+1125 STKHVIFDGDCYI

-1164 VIPVETNINLAYTC
+1164 AIPVETNINLAYTY

-1199 NVMNKYTQTTPMYQY
+1199 NVMNKYTQTAPMYQY

-1238 VDTRVVYAGP
+1238 VDTRVVYTGP
-1248 KQNGARIDSWSKFQ
+1248 KQKGERIDSWSKFQ

-1276 TQLKSFHNQLLFWQ
+1276 TQLRSFHNQLLFWQ

-1304 ITDDSNMPLM
+1304 MTDDSNMPLI

-1332 MKADQY
+1332 MKANQY

-1355 ELCSYTQNGSTSL
+1355 ELCTYTQNGSAPL
-1368 SKARQIQNL
+1368 SKAKQVQNL

-1384 YEPVVTYDKKFNEV
+1384 NEPVVTYDKKFNEI

-1403 DTGAV
+1403 DIGAI
-1408 VYSEQAQSFTGLY
+1408 VYSELAQSFTGLY
-1421 TIPMKAA
+1421 TIPMKTA
-1428 LSFQSDLYFT
+1428 LSFQNDLYFT
-1438 DDTMYKWNEDGGNLG
+1438 ADTMYKWNEDGGSLG
-1453 HFLKYVVND
+1453 HSLKYVVND
-1462 NSSYVKIFD
+1462 NSSYVKTFD
-1471 NAEFGVQT
+1471 NAEFGAKT
-1479 NDEYNNMKLTF
+1479 NDECNNMKITF
-1490 STKVG
+1490 KTKVG

-1518 NNAQYGDRMRDK
+1518 ANAEYGDRMRDK
-1530 TMSVEMTTDGDNNF
+1530 TMSVEMTTDDDNNF

>member
-74 NLGVIVQKT
+74 NLGVVVQKT
-83 PNDDESKW
+83 PNDNESKW

-135 ADGVHPLMI
+135 ADGVHSLMI

-169 NKPVINGIT
+169 NKPVINGFT
-178 SGSLKSGCVSYT
+178 SGSLKSGCVSYA

-225 KSDYATGCGV
+225 KSDYTTGCGI
-235 SITCNLDNP
+235 SITCNLDDP
-244 VPDKFNHI
+244 IPDKFDHI

-274 KRTGNSVRFI
+274 KRTGNSVKFI

-335 DTRAYS
+335 DARAYS

-354 GANKVNITSST
+354 GANRVNVTSST

-389 RYNYI
+389 RNNYI
-394 DGDGSYCRYDI
+394 DEDGSYCRYDI

-429 NVSVRS
+429 NVSVLA
-435 THSKYGNDGIGTS
+435 TGDYGNDMLGTS

-457 KSTDVTKPVV
+457 RSTDVTKPFV
-467 CEYLKYHND
+467 CKYLKYHND
-476 NSSENAQYDISEY
+476 DSSEEAQYDTSEY

-550 FYARGKNGNNPEDLI
+550 FHARGSKKEGFAEDLI
-565 VRPLGIEF
+565 VKPLGIEF

-614 PGLASRQT
+614 PGLASRPT
-622 TSGSTVYTP
+622 TAGSAVYTP

-643 DDAYARVHSDA
+643 NDAYARVHSNA
-654 DSSGC
+654 DSSGW

-679 LKGSIKDFENNTSLS
+679 LKGSMKDFDNNVSLS

-711 TYNQYKTSLAYGG
+711 TYNQYKKSLAYEG
-724 KKYRGIYPSA
+724 KRYRGIYPSA

-744 TFVQSDNGQ
+744 TFVQSDDGK
-753 SPVYKT
+753 SAEYKT
-759 LSRKDAKSN
+759 LTRDKAKSN
-768 VLFPTLCGKK
+768 VLFPTLCCKN

-789 FRSTFEQSIE
+789 FRSTFELSVE
-799 GIYALEAGRDD
+799 GGVSQAGYDD
-810 ISTDAYGKH
+810 ISTDSNGNH
-819 GQYTGVTPSRGN
+819 NQYTGVTPSRGN
-831 IYINY
+831 IYINS
-836 DGTLSR
+836 DGILTR
-842 GVSWVSST
+842 GVSFVMSY
-850 GDESD
+850 GNEDN
-855 VTHGGFQTV
+855 VTDGGFQTV

-882 SRVHNANHIGQAGYI
+882 SRVHSANHIGQAGYI
-897 KDDKAIGYVPVYR
+897 KGDEAVGYTPVYR
-910 RINNSLKFSVKDS
+910 RINNSLKFAVKDS

-934 ASRIKDTANWTKSFN
+934 ASRVKDTANWTKSFN

-976 DGENFIR
+976 DGDNFVR

-1001 YDNYLDNVSYDKTVP
+1001 YDSYLDNTSYDKTVP

-1027 GTSNAV
+1027 GTSGAI
-1033 NSKPFTVPGPDPNEP
+1033 NSNTFSVPK
-1048 SEPGSE
+1048 GSE
-1054 DLYTITGFSSV
+1054 DLYTITGLLS
-1065 MPQNPDGSNNVSL
+1065 DGSEALAVI
-1078 VVKPES
+1078 KPES

-1092 LRKNII
+1092 LRKNVI

-1164 VIPVETNINLAYTC
+1164 AIPIETNINLAYTY
-1178 GHELSRNLGDWKTT
+1178 GHELSRNLGDWKAT

-1248 KQNGARIDSWSKFQ
+1248 KQNGERIDSWSKFQ

-1304 ITDDSNMPLM
+1304 MTDDSNMPLI

-1355 ELCSYTQNGSTSL
+1355 ELCTYTQNGSAPL
-1368 SKARQIQNL
+1368 SKAKQVQNL

-1384 YEPVVTYDKKFNEV
+1384 NEPVVTYDKKFNEI

-1403 DTGAV
+1403 DIGAV
-1408 VYSEQAQSFTGLY
+1408 VYSELAQSFTGLY
-1421 TIPMKAA
+1421 TIPMKTA
-1428 LSFQSDLYFT
+1428 LSFQNDLYFT
-1438 DDTMYKWNEDGGNLG
+1438 DDTMYKWNEDGGSLG
-1453 HFLKYVVND
+1453 HSLKYVVND
-1462 NSSYVKIFD
+1462 NSSYVKTFD
-1471 NAEFGVQT
+1471 NAEFGART
-1479 NDEYNNMKLTF
+1479 NDECNNMKITF
-1490 STKVG
+1490 KTKVG

-1518 NNAQYGDRMRDK
+1518 ANAEYGDRMRDK

>member
-56 KPVLKGLLPN
+56 KPVLKELLTN

-74 NLGVIVQKT
+74 DLGVIIQNT
-83 PNDDESKW
+83 PNNNESKW

-98 NKPIQLKTVFL
+98 NSKPIQLKTVFL

-120 VLGLYETNKICKLYI
+120 ILGLYETDKICKLYI

-169 NKPVINGIT
+169 NKPIINGFT
-178 SGSLKSGCVSYT
+178 SGSLKSGCVSYA

-244 VPDKFNHI
+244 VPDKFDHI

-274 KRTGNSVRFI
+274 KRTGNSVKFI

-335 DTRAYS
+335 DARAYS

-354 GANKVNITSST
+354 GANRVNVTSST

-389 RYNYI
+389 RNNYI
-394 DGDGSYCRYDI
+394 DKDGSYCRYDI

-429 NVSVRS
+429 NVSVLA
-435 THSKYGNDGIGTS
+435 TGDYGNDMLGTS

-457 KSTDVTKPVV
+457 RSTDVTKPFV
-467 CEYLKYHND
+467 CKYLKYHND
-476 NSSENAQYDISEY
+476 DSSEEAQYDTSEY

-550 FYARGKNGNNPEDLI
+550 FRARGSKKEGFAEDLI
-565 VRPLGIEF
+565 VKPLGIEF

-614 PGLASRQT
+614 PGLASRPT
-622 TSGSTVYTP
+622 TAGSTVYTP

-643 DDAYARVHSDA
+643 NDAYARVYSNA
-654 DSSGC
+654 DSSGW

-679 LKGSIKDFENNTSLS
+679 LKGSMKDFDNNVSLS

-711 TYNQYKTSLAYGG
+711 TYNQYKKGLAYEG

-744 TFVQSDNGQ
+744 TFVQSDDGQ
-753 SPVYKT
+753 SSEYKT
-759 LSRKDAKSN
+759 LTRDKAKSN
-768 VLFPTLCGKK
+768 VLFPTLCCKN

-789 FRSTFEQSIE
+789 FRSTFEQSVE
-799 GIYALEAGRDD
+799 GGVKQAGYDD
-810 ISTDAYGKH
+810 ISTDSNGNH
-819 GQYTGVTPSRGN
+819 NQYTGVTPSRGN
-831 IYINY
+831 IYINS
-836 DGTLSR
+836 DGTLTR
-842 GVSWVSST
+842 GVSFVMSY
-850 GDESD
+850 GNEDN
-855 VTHGGFQTV
+855 VTDGGFQTV

-897 KDDKAIGYVPVYR
+897 KGDEAVGYTPVYR
-910 RINNSLKFSVKDS
+910 RINNSLKFAVKDS

-934 ASRIKDTANWTKSFN
+934 ASRVKDTANWTKSFN
-949 DKIDAIGNTNYCNYV
+949 DKIDAVGNTNYCNYV

-976 DGENFIR
+976 DGDNFVR

-1001 YDNYLDNVSYDKTVP
+1001 YDSYLDNTSYDKTVP

-1027 GTSNAV
+1027 GTSGAV
-1033 NSKPFTVPGPDPNEP
+1033 NSNTFSVPK
-1048 SEPGSE
+1048 GSE
-1054 DLYTITGFSSV
+1054 DLYTITGVLS
-1065 MPQNPDGSNNVSL
+1065 DGSERFAVI
-1078 VVKPES
+1078 KPES

-1092 LRKNII
+1092 LRKNVI

-1164 VIPVETNINLAYTC
+1164 AIPVETNINLAYTY

-1248 KQNGARIDSWSKFQ
+1248 KQNGERIDSWSKFQ

-1276 TQLKSFHNQLLFWQ
+1276 TQLRSFHNQLLFWQ

-1304 ITDDSNMPLM
+1304 ITDDSNMPLI

-1355 ELCSYTQNGSTSL
+1355 ELCSYTQNGSAPL
-1368 SKARQIQNL
+1368 SKAKQVQNL

-1384 YEPVVTYDKKFNEV
+1384 NEPVVTYDKKFNEI

-1403 DTGAV
+1403 DIGAV
-1408 VYSEQAQSFTGLY
+1408 VYSELAQSFTGLY
-1421 TIPMKAA
+1421 TIPMKTA
-1428 LSFQSDLYFT
+1428 LSFQNDLYFT
-1438 DDTMYKWNEDGGNLG
+1438 DDTMYKWNEDGGSLG
-1453 HFLKYVVND
+1453 HSLKYIVND
-1462 NSSYVKIFD
+1462 NSSYVKTFD
-1471 NAEFGVQT
+1471 NAEFGAKT
-1479 NDEYNNMKLTF
+1479 NDECNNMKITF
-1490 STKVG
+1490 KTKVG

-1518 NNAQYGDRMRDK
+1518 ANAEYGDRMRDK

>member
-1 MTNTNTQQVNMFSG
+1 
-15 GMDTDTSDMFID
+15 
-27 KNRYRMAKNLRFVT
+27 
-41 DTQSSG
+41 
-47 GELHAVQGF
+47 
-56 KPVLKGLLPN
+56 
-66 VIATTVVR
+66 
-74 NLGVIVQKT
+74 
-83 PNDDESKW
+83 
-91 CVKTFDN
+91 
-98 NKPIQLKTVFL
+98 
-109 CKEEIGSDKPS
+109 
-120 VLGLYETNKICKLYI
+120 
-135 ADGVHPLMI
+135 MI
-144 IDLLPKKEV
+144 IDLFPKKEV
-153 VPVNIDEVAI
+153 VPVNIDEVTI

-169 NKPVINGIT
+169 NKPIINGFT
-178 SGSLKSGCVSYT
+178 SGSLKSGCVSYA

-212 PEKPVSGNQLKGA
+212 PEKPVSGNSLKGA

-235 SITCNLDNP
+235 SITCNLDDP
-244 VPDKFNHI
+244 IPDKFDHI

-274 KRTGNSVRFI
+274 KRTGNSVKFI

-335 DTRAYS
+335 DARAYS

-354 GANKVNITSST
+354 GVNKVNVTSST

-389 RYNYI
+389 RNNFI
-394 DGDGSYCRYDI
+394 DEDGSYCRYDI

-429 NVSVRS
+429 NVSVLA
-435 THSKYGNDGIGTS
+435 TGQYGNDRLGTS

-457 KSTDVTKPVV
+457 RSIDVTKPVV
-467 CEYLKYHND
+467 CKYLKYRND
-476 NSSENAQYDISEY
+476 NSSEEAQYDTSEY

-541 NITWDGCET
+541 NITWNGCET
-550 FYARGKNGNNPEDLI
+550 FHARGSKKEDFAEDLI
-565 VRPLGIEF
+565 VKPLGIEF

-614 PGLASRQT
+614 PGLASRPT
-622 TSGSTVYTP
+622 TAGSIVYTP

-643 DDAYARVHSDA
+643 NDAYARVHSNA
-654 DSSGC
+654 DSSGW

-679 LKGSIKDFENNTSLS
+679 LKGSMKDFDNNVSLS

-704 SSTTLGN
+704 SSTTLGD
-711 TYNQYKTSLAYGG
+711 TYNQYKTSLTYEG

-744 TFVQSDNGQ
+744 TFVQSDDGQ
-753 SPVYKT
+753 SAVYKT
-759 LSRKDAKSN
+759 LTRDKAKSN
-768 VLFPTLCGKK
+768 VLFPTLCCKN
-778 DGIDIVNSLYK
+778 DGVDIVNSLYK
-789 FRSTFEQSIE
+789 FRSSFELSRE
-799 GIYALEAGRDD
+799 DGYGSTEAGNDD
-810 ISTDAYGKH
+810 ISTDSNGNH
-819 GQYTGVTPSRGN
+819 NQYTGVTPSRGN
-831 IYINY
+831 IYINS
-836 DGTLSR
+836 DGTLTR
-842 GVSWVSST
+842 GVSFVMSY
-850 GDESD
+850 GNEGN
-855 VTHGGFQTV
+855 VTDGGFQTV

-875 EQSSNVW
+875 EQYSYVW

-897 KDDKAIGYVPVYR
+897 KGDETVGYVPVYR
-910 RINNSLKFSVKDS
+910 RINNSLKFAVKDS

-934 ASRIKDTANWTKSFN
+934 ASRVKDTANWTKSFN

-964 SGGGFSQNLEAK
+964 SGGGFSQNIEAK
-976 DGENFIR
+976 DGDNFVR

-1001 YDNYLDNVSYDKTVP
+1001 YDSYLDNVSYDKTVP

-1027 GTSNAV
+1027 GTSGAV
-1033 NSKPFTVPGPDPNEP
+1033 NSNTFSVPK
-1048 SEPGSE
+1048 GSE
-1054 DLYTITGFSSV
+1054 DLYTITGFSNS
-1065 MPQNPDGSNNVSL
+1065 SEEEVSA
-1078 VVKPES
+1078 VIKPES
-1084 LMGTFLCN
+1084 LIGTFLCN
-1092 LRKNII
+1092 LRKNVI

-1164 VIPVETNINLAYTC
+1164 AIPVETNINLAYTY

-1248 KQNGARIDSWSKFQ
+1248 KQNGERIDSWSKFQ

-1276 TQLKSFHNQLLFWQ
+1276 TQLRSFHNQLLFWQ

-1304 ITDDSNMPLM
+1304 MTDDSNMPLI

-1355 ELCSYTQNGSTSL
+1355 ELCTYTQNGSAPL
-1368 SKARQIQNL
+1368 SKAKQVQNL

-1384 YEPVVTYDKKFNEV
+1384 NEPVVTYDKKFNEI

-1403 DTGAV
+1403 DIGAV
-1408 VYSEQAQSFTGLY
+1408 VYSELAQSFTGLY
-1421 TIPMKAA
+1421 TIPMKTA
-1428 LSFQSDLYFT
+1428 LSFQNDLYFT
-1438 DDTMYKWNEDGGNLG
+1438 DDTMYKWNEDGGSLG
-1453 HFLKYVVND
+1453 HSLKYVVND
-1462 NSSYVKIFD
+1462 NSSYVKTFD
-1471 NAEFGVQT
+1471 NAEFGAKT
-1479 NDEYNNMKLTF
+1479 NDECNNMKITF
-1490 STKVG
+1490 KTKVG

-1518 NNAQYGDRMRDK
+1518 ANAEYGDRMRDK

>member
-135 ADGVHPLMI
+135 ADRVHPLMI

-169 NKPVINGIT
+169 NKPIINGFT
-178 SGSLKSGCVSYT
+178 SGSLKSGCVSYA

-244 VPDKFNHI
+244 VPDKFDHI

-258 YQVQGQLPLIE
+258 YQVQGQLPLVE

-274 KRTGNSVRFI
+274 KRTGNSVKFI

-335 DTRAYS
+335 DARAYS

-354 GANKVNITSST
+354 GVNMVNVTSST

-389 RYNYI
+389 RNNYI
-394 DGDGSYCRYDI
+394 DKDGSYCRYDI

-429 NVSVRS
+429 NVSVLA
-435 THSKYGNDGIGTS
+435 TGDYGNDMLGTS

-457 KSTDVTKPVV
+457 RSIDVTKPFV
-467 CEYLKYHND
+467 CKYLKYHND
-476 NSSENAQYDISEY
+476 DSSEEAQYDTSEY

-550 FYARGKNGNNPEDLI
+550 FHARGSKKEGFAEDLI
-565 VRPLGIEF
+565 VKPLGIEF

-614 PGLASRQT
+614 PGLASRPT
-622 TSGSTVYTP
+622 TAGSAVYTP

-643 DDAYARVHSDA
+643 NDAYARVHSNA
-654 DSSGC
+654 DSSGW

-679 LKGSIKDFENNTSLS
+679 LKGSMKDFDNNISLS

-711 TYNQYKTSLAYGG
+711 TYNQYKKSLAYEG
-724 KKYRGIYPSA
+724 KRYRGIYPSA

-744 TFVQSDNGQ
+744 TFVQSDDGK
-753 SPVYKT
+753 SAEYKT
-759 LSRKDAKSN
+759 LTRDKAKSN
-768 VLFPTLCGKK
+768 VLFPTLCCKN

-789 FRSTFEQSIE
+789 FRSTFELSVE
-799 GIYALEAGRDD
+799 GGVSQAGYDD
-810 ISTDAYGKH
+810 ISGE
-819 GQYTGVTPSRGN
+819 QYTGVTPSRGN
-831 IYINY
+831 IYINSN
-836 DGTLSR
+836 GTLTR
-842 GVSWVSST
+842 GVSFVMSY
-850 GDESD
+850 GNEDN
-855 VTHGGFQTV
+855 VTDGGFQTV

-897 KDDKAIGYVPVYR
+897 KGDEAVGYTPVYR
-910 RINNSLKFSVKDS
+910 RINNSLKFAVKDS

-934 ASRIKDTANWTKSFN
+934 ASRVKDTANWTKSFN

-976 DGENFIR
+976 DGDNFVR

-1001 YDNYLDNVSYDKTVP
+1001 YDSYLDNTSYNKTVP

-1027 GTSNAV
+1027 GTSGAV
-1033 NSKPFTVPGPDPNEP
+1033 NSNTFSVPK
-1048 SEPGSE
+1048 GSE
-1054 DLYTITGFSSV
+1054 DLYTITGLLS
-1065 MPQNPDGSNNVSL
+1065 DGSEALAVI
-1078 VVKPES
+1078 KPES

-1092 LRKNII
+1092 LRKNVI

-1164 VIPVETNINLAYTC
+1164 AIPVETNINLAYTY

-1230 SIEEVSDT
+1230 SIEETSDT

-1248 KQNGARIDSWSKFQ
+1248 KQNGERIDSWSKFQ

-1304 ITDDSNMPLM
+1304 ITDDSNMPLI

-1355 ELCSYTQNGSTSL
+1355 ELCSYTQNGSAPL
-1368 SKARQIQNL
+1368 SKAKQVQNL

-1384 YEPVVTYDKKFNEV
+1384 NEPVVTYDKKFNEI

-1403 DTGAV
+1403 DIGAI
-1408 VYSEQAQSFTGLY
+1408 VYSELAQSFTGLY
-1421 TIPMKAA
+1421 TIPMKTA
-1428 LSFQSDLYFT
+1428 LSFQNDLYFT
-1438 DDTMYKWNEDGGNLG
+1438 DDTMYKWNEDGGSLG
-1453 HFLKYVVND
+1453 HSLKYVVND
-1462 NSSYVKIFD
+1462 NSSYVKTFD
-1471 NAEFGVQT
+1471 NAEFGART
-1479 NDEYNNMKLTF
+1479 NDECNNMKITF
-1490 STKVG
+1490 KTKVG

-1518 NNAQYGDRMRDK
+1518 ANAEYGDRMRDK

>member
-27 KNRYRMAKNLRFVT
+27 KDRYRMAKNLRFVT

-56 KPVLKGLLPN
+56 KPVLKELLTN

-74 NLGVIVQKT
+74 DLGVIIQKT
-83 PNDDESKW
+83 PNNNESKW

-98 NKPIQLKTVFL
+98 NSKPIQLKTVFL

-120 VLGLYETNKICKLYI
+120 ILGLYETDKICKLYI

-153 VPVNIDEVAI
+153 VPGNIDEVAI

-169 NKPVINGIT
+169 NKPIINGFT
-178 SGSLKSGCVSYT
+178 SGSLKSGCVSYA

-244 VPDKFNHI
+244 VPDKFDHI

-274 KRTGNSVRFI
+274 KRTGNSVKFI

-354 GANKVNITSST
+354 GVNRVNVTSST

-389 RYNYI
+389 RNNYI
-394 DGDGSYCRYDI
+394 DEDGSYCRYDI

-429 NVSVRS
+429 NVSVLA
-435 THSKYGNDGIGTS
+435 TGDYGNDMLGTS

-457 KSTDVTKPVV
+457 RSTDVTKPFV
-467 CEYLKYHND
+467 CKYLKYHND
-476 NSSENAQYDISEY
+476 DSSEEAQYDTSEY
-489 VSVSSSLSYS
+489 VGVSSSLSYS

-550 FYARGKNGNNPEDLI
+550 FHARGSKKEGFAEDLI
-565 VRPLGIEF
+565 VKPLGIEF

-600 SQGVISRPIAEQYS
+600 SQGVISRPITEQYS
-614 PGLASRQT
+614 PGLASRPT
-622 TSGSTVYTP
+622 TAGSTVYTP

-643 DDAYARVHSDA
+643 NDAYARVHSNA
-654 DSSGC
+654 DSSGW

-679 LKGSIKDFENNTSLS
+679 LKGSMKDFDNNVSLS

-711 TYNQYKTSLAYGG
+711 TYNQYKKSLAYEG

-744 TFVQSDNGQ
+744 TFVQSDDGK
-753 SPVYKT
+753 SAEYKT
-759 LSRKDAKSN
+759 LTRDKAKSN
-768 VLFPTLCGKK
+768 VLFPTLCCKN

-789 FRSTFEQSIE
+789 FRSTFELSVE
-799 GIYALEAGRDD
+799 GGISQADYDD
-810 ISTDAYGKH
+810 ISG

-831 IYINY
+831 IYINS
-836 DGTLSR
+836 DGTLAR
-842 GVSWVSST
+842 GVSFVMSY
-850 GDESD
+850 GDTD
-855 VTHGGFQTV
+855 NVTNGGFQTV

-897 KDDKAIGYVPVYR
+897 KGDEAVGYTPVYR
-910 RINNSLKFSVKDS
+910 RINNSLKFAVKDS

-934 ASRIKDTANWTKSFN
+934 ASRVKDTANWTKSFN

-976 DGENFIR
+976 DGDNFVR

-1001 YDNYLDNVSYDKTVP
+1001 YDSYLDNNTLYDKDKAVP

-1027 GTSNAV
+1027 GTSGAV
-1033 NSKPFTVPGPDPNEP
+1033 NSDTFSVPK
-1048 SEPGSE
+1048 GSE
-1054 DLYTITGFSSV
+1054 DLYTIKGVLS
-1065 MPQNPDGSNNVSL
+1065 DGSEAFAVI
-1078 VVKPES
+1078 KPES

-1092 LRKNII
+1092 LRKNVI

-1164 VIPVETNINLAYTC
+1164 AIPVETNINLAYTY
-1178 GHELSRNLGDWKTT
+1178 GHELSRNLGDWKAT

-1230 SIEEVSDT
+1230 SIEETSDT

-1248 KQNGARIDSWSKFQ
+1248 KQNGERIDSWSKFQ

-1304 ITDDSNMPLM
+1304 ITDDSNMPLI

-1355 ELCSYTQNGSTSL
+1355 ELCSYTQNGSVPL
-1368 SKARQIQNL
+1368 SKAKQVQNL

-1384 YEPVVTYDKKFNEV
+1384 NEPVVTYDKKFNEI

-1403 DTGAV
+1403 DIGAV
-1408 VYSEQAQSFTGLY
+1408 VYSELAQSFTGLY
-1421 TIPMKAA
+1421 TIPMKTA
-1428 LSFQSDLYFT
+1428 LSFQNDLYFT
-1438 DDTMYKWNEDGGNLG
+1438 DDTMYKWNEDSGSLG
-1453 HFLKYVVND
+1453 HSLKYVVND
-1462 NSSYVKIFD
+1462 NSSYVKTFD
-1471 NAEFGVQT
+1471 NAEFGAKT
-1479 NDEYNNMKLTF
+1479 NDECNNMKITF
-1490 STKVG
+1490 KTKVG

-1518 NNAQYGDRMRDK
+1518 ANAEYGDRMRDK

>member
-1 MTNTNTQQVNMFSG
+1 MTNANTQQINMFSG

-56 KPVLKGLLPN
+56 KPVLKELLTN
-66 VIATTVVR
+66 VIAATVVR
-74 NLGVIVQKT
+74 DLGVIIQKT
-83 PNDDESKW
+83 PNNNESKW

-120 VLGLYETNKICKLYI
+120 ILGLYETDKICKLYI

-144 IDLLPKKEV
+144 IDLFPKKEV
-153 VPVNIDEVAI
+153 VPVNIDEVTI

-169 NKPVINGIT
+169 NKPIINGFT
-178 SGSLKSGCVSYT
+178 SGSLKSGCVSYA

-212 PEKPVSGNQLKGA
+212 PEKPVSGNSLKGA

-235 SITCNLDNP
+235 SITCNLDDP
-244 VPDKFNHI
+244 IPDKFDHI

-274 KRTGNSVRFI
+274 KRTGNSVKFI

-335 DTRAYS
+335 DARAYS

-354 GANKVNITSST
+354 GVNRVNVTSST

-389 RYNYI
+389 RNNFI
-394 DGDGSYCRYDI
+394 DNDGSYCRYDI

-429 NVSVRS
+429 NVSVLA
-435 THSKYGNDGIGTS
+435 TGQYGNDRLGTS

-457 KSTDVTKPVV
+457 RSIDVTKPVV
-467 CEYLKYHND
+467 CKYLKYRND
-476 NSSENAQYDISEY
+476 NSSEEAQYDTSEY

-550 FYARGKNGNNPEDLI
+550 FHARGSKKEDFAEDLI
-565 VRPLGIEF
+565 VKPLGIEF

-614 PGLASRQT
+614 PGLASRPT
-622 TSGSTVYTP
+622 TAGSIVYTP

-643 DDAYARVHSDA
+643 NDAYARVHSNA
-654 DSSGC
+654 DSSGW

-679 LKGSIKDFENNTSLS
+679 LKGSMKDFDNNVSLS

-704 SSTTLGN
+704 SSTTLGD
-711 TYNQYKTSLAYGG
+711 TYNQYKTSLTYEG

-744 TFVQSDNGQ
+744 TFVQSDDGQ
-753 SPVYKT
+753 SVKYKT
-759 LSRKDAKSN
+759 LTRDKAKSN
-768 VLFPTLCGKK
+768 VLFPTLCCKN
-778 DGIDIVNSLYK
+778 DGVDIVNSLYK
-789 FRSTFEQSIE
+789 FRSSFELSRE
-799 GIYALEAGRDD
+799 DGYGSTEAGKDD
-810 ISTDAYGKH
+810 ISTDSNGNH
-819 GQYTGVTPSRGN
+819 NQYTGVTPSRGN
-831 IYINY
+831 IYINS
-836 DGTLSR
+836 DGTLTR
-842 GVSWVSST
+842 GVSFVMSY
-850 GDESD
+850 GNEGN
-855 VTHGGFQTV
+855 VTDGGFQTV

-875 EQSSNVW
+875 EQYSYVW

-897 KDDKAIGYVPVYR
+897 KGDEAVGYVPVYR
-910 RINNSLKFSVKDS
+910 RINNGLKFAVKDS

-934 ASRIKDTANWTKSFN
+934 ASRVKDTANWTKSFN

-964 SGGGFSQNLEAK
+964 SGGGFSQNIEAK
-976 DGENFIR
+976 DGDNFVR

-1001 YDNYLDNVSYDKTVP
+1001 YDSYLDNVSYDKTVP

-1027 GTSNAV
+1027 GTSGAV
-1033 NSKPFTVPGPDPNEP
+1033 DSNTFSVPK
-1048 SEPGSE
+1048 GSE
-1054 DLYTITGFSSV
+1054 DLYTITGFSNSSEDEV
-1065 MPQNPDGSNNVSL
+1065 LAVI
-1078 VVKPES
+1078 KPES
-1084 LMGTFLCN
+1084 LVGTFLCN
-1092 LRKNII
+1092 LRKNVI

-1164 VIPVETNINLAYTC
+1164 AIPVETNINLAYTY

-1248 KQNGARIDSWSKFQ
+1248 KQNGERIDSWSKFQ

-1276 TQLKSFHNQLLFWQ
+1276 TQLRSFHNQLLFWQ

-1304 ITDDSNMPLM
+1304 MTDDSNMPLI

-1355 ELCSYTQNGSTSL
+1355 ELCTYTQSGSAPL
-1368 SKARQIQNL
+1368 SKAKQVQNL

-1384 YEPVVTYDKKFNEV
+1384 NEPVVTYDKKFNEI

-1403 DTGAV
+1403 DIGAV
-1408 VYSEQAQSFTGLY
+1408 VYSELAQSFTGLY
-1421 TIPMKAA
+1421 TIPMKTA
-1428 LSFQSDLYFT
+1428 LSFQNDLYFT
-1438 DDTMYKWNEDGGNLG
+1438 DDTMYKWNEDGGSLG
-1453 HFLKYVVND
+1453 HSLKYVVND
-1462 NSSYVKIFD
+1462 NSSYVKTFD
-1471 NAEFGVQT
+1471 NAEFGAKT
-1479 NDEYNNMKLTF
+1479 NDECNNMKITF
-1490 STKVG
+1490 KTKVG

-1518 NNAQYGDRMRDK
+1518 ANAEYGDRMRDK